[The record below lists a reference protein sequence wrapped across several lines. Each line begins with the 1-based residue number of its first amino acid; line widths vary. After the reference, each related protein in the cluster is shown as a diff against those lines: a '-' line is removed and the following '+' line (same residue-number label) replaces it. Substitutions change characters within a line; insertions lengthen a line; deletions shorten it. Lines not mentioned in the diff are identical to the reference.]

1 MKHLITRLLLVMM
14 CVCAI
19 PTAGNAFTLT
29 IAGNANF
36 MDSETAQSPTTPWNT
51 DFVTQTTSGNS
62 SDFYFWAPGE
72 FKLSQAGST
81 TDWDTFNNSVFQ
93 ITATNSEPN
102 WTNKSS
108 SNVGASPSNP
118 KFIHLHVEANK
129 DKVEIQDEPFAGHE
143 GVWST
148 TPFEE
153 GETIYYFPNEKF
165 KSSDAIFRAVFN
177 DGTTVLCQT
186 DEYDP
191 DYYKFTIPK
200 TGLTAVK
207 IERGPADQSNWWGNF
222 TAELK
227 SKDKGSNNCITME
240 SDNGDNWSSAPSS
253 WTNYVPLTEYPTYAY
268 YFCSRSTES
277 EEWQLQ
283 TLVPEYGKCSFTR
296 SDLSGKQ
303 FAIRMDVNEEQR
315 YWLIPATDID
325 FTTTKSYSLTSTAT
339 TNSCTFPSEAP
350 ESDYTFVIE
359 FNGKKPSRLRVNPTA
374 AAYNQTLFV
383 GIASSN
389 RHQIQYSN
397 GEYKPYK
404 FYVNE
409 EDLKNDGEFGFRFY
423 SEPNGGV
430 WMGNE
435 GKPNPDGDGS
445 DEKDLVGKEFGTDYE
460 LGADI
465 TTSGIKRYFL
475 KETGAYAINVTSYN
489 PETNTVVFSLSKL
502 ADDAIVAP
510 ELYIH
515 KTGDTGRSRITSSK
529 GKYEPFTIEN
539 VSAGTKFC
547 FYSAATDG
555 NRMGPVYTADLNV
568 DTEGTL
574 PYTTIGADRDFKLAE
589 AGTYIINVSEY
600 LADDNNV
607 TFTVTKEPGSSVPVP
622 NTLYLRNS
630 RNGDGALIPM
640 TRQDGA
646 GDNDR
651 NTCKF
656 FAEVDYNASEDFAFH
671 FIEREGTNWSDR
683 GIVCYPGG
691 TGNTSISANTPV
703 KINNVG
709 TLSDE
714 PNSAWT
720 YKSTEGGKITV
731 SVYFKKN
738 GYATVEVVGNS
749 DKNYYFIGD
758 MNNWFSNEF
767 DGDLGGKDKN
777 GETIARGINATR
789 WEADKDNWKLEYVGD
804 GWYRFDSF
812 PGNLL
817 SGHFQIVS
825 NGSWELK
832 DGNEIY
838 SHVIYINPEDVK
850 ANKMSDYRAF
860 KMNRITRED
869 ITKGREYRVRK
880 RSADVSGGSNL
891 GTQCNAVEGA
901 VFWFNPGNDTEAPRI
916 RITGTPK
923 DYFIFYNME
932 DAKVNPDMKS
942 ETEYWVRAAINS
954 GKPNTNNY
962 FLAGIEYG
970 DYTLPFYDINGNT
983 GAHMNVN
990 EGIDLAPYDL
1000 KNMTKRELNNLFFN
1014 NKDIV
1019 KSIMSEK
1026 RLPNGRDISVYD
1038 KVWIAKIP
1046 SGFENP
1052 AGTEYNMTFNKAM
1065 TEADRNATRTLTTRH
1080 YYFFPQE
1087 KGLHVHVN
1095 IDEITDY
1102 KDKVESAEVAY
1113 RLYKTDNQYNT
1124 IAILHGSDVTAEGH
1138 RDTKILHNVG
1148 SALPLT
1154 KDSEATNGIG
1164 WYECKKHSITWDAP
1178 ENIQGEWRVNWIGD
1192 EETGARREVAYDDNS
1207 AFVQFRLTITMKE
1220 EQQPA
1225 SRAAEGDGKTMV
1237 FYLPERV
1244 DVANDDNH
1252 YWFENSDLYAKLKA
1266 SDLPDGVLTG
1276 ISEIVEDTDNGPAV
1290 YYNLQGV
1297 RVDNPTAGNI
1307 YIKVTRK
1314 GSEKILF

>member
-1 MKHLITRLLLVMM
+1 MI
-14 CVCAI
+14 CACAI

-36 MDSETAQSPTTPWNT
+36 MDSETVQSSSFTLPGVSQSTNDTNT
-51 DFVTQTTSGNS
+51 SH
-62 SDFYFWAPGE
+62 DFYFWATGE

-81 TDWDTFNNSVFQ
+81 TNWDTFNNSVFQ

-102 WTNKSS
+102 WTNKSN
-108 SNVGASPSNP
+108 SNVGASSSNP
-118 KFIHLHVEANK
+118 KFIHLHVELNK
-129 DKVEIQDEPFAGHE
+129 NKVEIQDEPFEGHE

-177 DGTTVLCQT
+177 DGTPVLCQT

-200 TGLTAVK
+200 SGLTAVK
-207 IERGPADQSNWWGNF
+207 IERGKADQSNWWGNF

-240 SDNGDNWSSAPSS
+240 SDNDDNWTSAPSS
-253 WTNYVPLTEYPTYAY
+253 WTNYVPLTDYPTYAY

-277 EEWQLQ
+277 DEWQLQ
-283 TLVPEYGKCSFTR
+283 TLVPKYDKCSFTH

-303 FAIRMDVNEEQR
+303 FAIRMDVNGVQR
-315 YWLIPATDID
+315 YWLIPATAID
-325 FTTTKSYSLTSTAT
+325 STTTKSYSLTSTAT

-389 RHQIQYSN
+389 RHQIQYST

-404 FYVNE
+404 FYVNQ
-409 EDLKNDGEFGFRFY
+409 EDLDNDGKFGFRFY

-430 WMGNE
+430 WMGNNE
-435 GKPNPDGDGS
+435 FGK
-445 DEKDLVGKEFGTDYE
+445 VFGTDFNFDTE
-460 LGADI
+460 I

-475 KETGAYAINVTSYN
+475 KETGAYAINVKSYV
-489 PETNTVVFSLSKL
+489 PETNKVEFSLSKL
-502 ADDAIVAP
+502 EDGAIVAP
-510 ELYIH
+510 ELYI
-515 KTGDTGRSRITSSK
+515 KTGDNGRTRIVSSQ
-529 GKYEPFTIEN
+529 GKYNPFKIEN

-574 PYTTIGADRDFKLAE
+574 PYTTIGAERDFKLAE

-600 LADDNNV
+600 LANEGKV
-607 TFTVTKEPGSSVPVP
+607 TFTVTKEPGSSVHVP

-630 RNGDGALIPM
+630 KNGDGALIRM

-656 FAEVDYNASEDFAFH
+656 FAEVDYNANEDFAFH
-671 FIEREGTNWSDR
+671 FIEKEGTNWSDR

-691 TGNTSISANTPV
+691 TDNTPISANTPV
-703 KINNVG
+703 KINNVSSCDNDPG
-709 TLSDE
+709 
-714 PNSAWT
+714 SAWS
-720 YKSTEGGKITV
+720 YNSTESGKITV
-731 SVYFKKN
+731 MVYFKKN
-738 GYATVEVVGNS
+738 GTATVEVVGNS

-767 DGDLGGKDKN
+767 DGDLGGTDKN

-825 NGSWELK
+825 NGSWELTYDNK
-832 DGNEIY
+832 PNEIY

-932 DAKVNPDMKS
+932 DAKVNPDMKKS
-942 ETEYWVRAAINS
+942 PKNGTETIEYWVRAAINS

-1000 KNMTKRELNNLFFN
+1000 EHMTERELNNLFFSN
-1014 NKDIV
+1014 SDIV
-1019 KSIMSEK
+1019 NSILSEK
-1026 RLPNGRDISVYD
+1026 MLPNGRSIKNC

-1052 AGTEYNMTFNKAM
+1052 AGTKYNMTFNKAM

-1095 IDEITDY
+1095 IDEIRG
-1102 KDKVESAEVAY
+1102 DKIEDDVKVAY
-1113 RLYKTDNQYNT
+1113 RLYKTDNYYNT
-1124 IAILHGSDVTAEGH
+1124 IAIHHGSDEKRGRWTE
-1138 RDTKILHNVG
+1138 TLHEVG
-1148 SALPLT
+1148 SALPRT

-1164 WYECKKHSITWDAP
+1164 WYECTKHDKSEWEAPSTITDQKWY
-1178 ENIQGEWRVNWIGD
+1178 VSWIDD
-1192 EETGARREVAYDDNS
+1192 EGTGARREVAYDDNS
-1207 AFVQFRLTITMKE
+1207 AFVQFRLTIKMK
-1220 EQQPA
+1220 QPA
-1225 SRAAEGDGKTMV
+1225 SRAADGEGETQV
-1237 FYLPERV
+1237 YYLPERV
-1244 DVANDDNH
+1244 DVANDANH
-1252 YWFENSDLYAKLKA
+1252 YWFENNDLYVKLKA

-1276 ISEIVEDTDNGPAV
+1276 ISEIVDDTDNGPAV

>member
-29 IAGNANF
+29 IAGKANF

-62 SDFYFWAPGE
+62 SDFYFWATGE

-81 TDWDTFNNSVFQ
+81 TDWNTFNNSVFQ

-177 DGTTVLCQT
+177 DGTPVLCQT

-200 TGLTAVK
+200 SGLTAVK
-207 IERGPADQSNWWGNF
+207 IQRGPADQSNWWGNF

-253 WTNYVPLTEYPTYAY
+253 WTYYEPLTESSTYAY
-268 YFCSRSTES
+268 YFYSRSNES
-277 EEWQLQ
+277 EDWQSQ

-303 FAIRMDVNEEQR
+303 FAIKMDVNGVQR

-339 TNSCTFPSEAP
+339 TKSCTFPSEAP

-430 WMGNE
+430 WMGNNE
-435 GKPNPDGDGS
+435 FGK
-445 DEKDLVGKEFGTDYE
+445 VFGTDFNFDTE
-460 LGADI
+460 I

-489 PETNTVVFSLSKL
+489 PETNKVEFSLSKL
-502 ADDAIVAP
+502 EDGAIVAP
-510 ELYIH
+510 ELYIRI
-515 KTGDTGRSRITSSK
+515 GDNDRTRIESSE
-529 GKYEPFTIEN
+529 GKYKPFKIEN

-547 FYSAATDG
+547 FYSAATGG
-555 NRMGPVYTADLNV
+555 NSMGPVYTADLNV

-574 PYTTIGADRDFKLAE
+574 PYTTIGADRNFKLAE
-589 AGTYIINVSEY
+589 AGTYTINVSEY
-600 LADDNNV
+600 LAADNKV
-607 TFTVTKEPGSSVPVP
+607 TFTVTKEANPLFTVPT
-622 NTLYLRNS
+622 TLYLRNIKDL
-630 RNGDGALIPM
+630 NGTPIAM

-671 FIEREGTNWSDR
+671 FIEKEGTNWSDR

-709 TLSDE
+709 TLTDE

-720 YKSTEGGKITV
+720 YNSTEGGKITV

-767 DGDLGGKDKN
+767 DGNLGGKDKN
-777 GETIARGINATR
+777 GETIAKGINATR
-789 WEADKDNWKLEYVGD
+789 WNADKDNWKLEYVGD

-825 NGSWELK
+825 NGSWELTYDNK
-832 DGNEIY
+832 PNEIY

-891 GTQCNAVEGA
+891 GTQCNAVENA

-932 DAKVNPDMKS
+932 NAKVNPDMKS

-1000 KNMTKRELNNLFFN
+1000 KNMTERELNNLFFN
-1014 NKDIV
+1014 NEDIV

-1026 RLPNGRDISVYD
+1026 RLPNGRDISKYD

-1052 AGTEYNMTFNKAM
+1052 AGTKYNMTFNKAM
-1065 TEADRNATRTLTTRH
+1065 TETDREATRTLTTRH

-1095 IDEITDY
+1095 IDEITAY

-1113 RLYKTDNQYNT
+1113 RLYKADNYYNT
-1124 IAILHGSDVTAEGH
+1124 IAIHHGSDEELGRWTE
-1138 RDTKILHNVG
+1138 TLHEVG

-1164 WYECKKHSITWDAP
+1164 WYPCEEHDKSEWVDPSDTNTSITDD
-1178 ENIQGEWRVNWIGD
+1178 NWYVSWIND
-1192 EETGARREVAYDDNS
+1192 ARREVAYDDNS
-1207 AFVQFRLTITMKE
+1207 AFVQFRLTIKMK
-1220 EQQPA
+1220 QPA
-1225 SRAAEGDGKTMV
+1225 SRAADGEGETQV
-1237 FYLPERV
+1237 YYLPERV
-1244 DVANDDNH
+1244 DVANDANH

>member
-1 MKHLITRLLLVMM
+1 MKHLITRLLLVMI
-14 CVCAI
+14 CACAI

-36 MDSETAQSPTTPWNT
+36 MDSKTVLSPEDSWNPN
-51 DFVTQTTSGNS
+51 FVTESISGDTG
-62 SDFYFWAPGE
+62 DFYFWATGN
-72 FKLSQAGST
+72 FKLSQADPAP
-81 TDWDTFNNSVFQ
+81 TDWETFNTDKVFQ
-93 ITATNSEPN
+93 ITESTIN
-102 WTNKSS
+102 WDGRDV
-108 SNVGASPSNP
+108 SNLGTGC
-118 KFIHLHVEANK
+118 KFIHLHIGTGGSNYVN
-129 DKVEIQDEPFAGHE
+129 VQDEPFEGHE

-148 TPFEE
+148 TPFEK

-200 TGLTAVK
+200 SGLTAVK
-207 IERGPADQSNWWGNF
+207 IERGKADQSNWWGNF

-227 SKDKGSNNCITME
+227 SKDKGSKNCITMDP
-240 SDNGDNWSSAPSS
+240 DNGNNWSSAPSS

-389 RHQIQYSN
+389 RHQIQYN
-397 GEYKPYK
+397 EDTKTYEDYK
-404 FYVNE
+404 FYVNQ
-409 EDLKNDGEFGFRFY
+409 EDLDNDGEFGFRFY

-430 WMGNE
+430 WMGNNE
-435 GKPNPDGDGS
+435 FGK
-445 DEKDLVGKEFGTDYE
+445 VFGTDFNFDTE
-460 LGADI
+460 I

-475 KETGAYAINVTSYN
+475 KETGAYAINVKSYV
-489 PETNTVVFSLSKL
+489 PETNKVEFSLSKL
-502 ADDAIVAP
+502 EDGAIVAP
-510 ELYIH
+510 ELYIGGTWNNGLVNETE
-515 KTGDTGRSRITSSK
+515 KLQIPSSH
-529 GKYEPFTIEN
+529 GKYQPVKITVDDNCAFR
-539 VSAGTKFC
+539 
-547 FYSAATDG
+547 FYSEKTNG
-555 NRMGPVYTADLNV
+555 NWMGPVYTDGINV
-568 DTEGTL
+568 DAEGTL
-574 PYTTIGADRDFKLAE
+574 PYTTVGNGNTFKLAE
-589 AGTYIINVSEY
+589 AGTYTIKVSEY
-600 LADDNNV
+600 LADNNKV
-607 TFTVTKEPGSSVPVP
+607 TFTVAKEADPSFTVPT
-622 NTLYLRNS
+622 TLYLRNS
-630 RNGDGALIPM
+630 RNWDDTPIAM

-656 FAEVDYNASEDFAFH
+656 FAEVDYNANEDFQFN
-671 FIEREGTNWSDR
+671 FIEKNDSNWPDR
-683 GIVCYPGG
+683 GIVCYPS
-691 TGNTSISANTPV
+691 TNELSVSANTPAR
-703 KINNVG
+703 IDNVG
-709 TLSDE
+709 TCTDN
-714 PNSAWT
+714 PDKAWT

-767 DGDLGGKDKN
+767 DGNLGGKDKN

-825 NGSWELK
+825 GGSWEIANN
-832 DGNEIY
+832 DIF
-838 SHVIYINPEDVK
+838 SHVICVLEDDVK
-850 ANKMSDYRAF
+850 ANKLSDYRAF
-860 KMNRITRED
+860 KMNRITRDD
-869 ITKGREYRVRK
+869 IRNGREYRVRK
-880 RSADVSGGSNL
+880 RDESQTNGSNL
-891 GTQCNAVEGA
+891 GTQCNAVENA

-923 DYFIFYNME
+923 DYFFFYNME
-932 DAKVNPDMKS
+932 DAKANPDKKS

-1000 KNMTKRELNNLFFN
+1000 EHMTERELNNLFFSN
-1014 NKDIV
+1014 SDIV
-1019 KSIMSEK
+1019 NSILSEK
-1026 RLPNGRDISVYD
+1026 MLPNGRSIKNC

-1052 AGTEYNMTFNKAM
+1052 AGTKYNMTFNKAM
-1065 TEADRNATRTLTTRH
+1065 TEADRKATRTLTTRH
-1080 YYFFPQE
+1080 YYFFPQQA
-1087 KGLHVHVN
+1087 GLHVHVN
-1095 IDEITDY
+1095 IDEILAG
-1102 KDKVESAEVAY
+1102 DKVESAKVDY

-1124 IAILHGSDVTAEGH
+1124 IAIHHGSDDERGRWTE
-1138 RDTKILHNVG
+1138 TLHEVG

-1164 WYECKKHSITWDAP
+1164 WYECKEHSITWDAP
-1178 ENIQGEWRVNWIGD
+1178 SNIEGNWRVSWIGD
-1192 EETGARREVAYDDNS
+1192 ETTGARREVAYDDNS
-1207 AFVQFRLTITMKE
+1207 AFVQFRLTIKMK
-1220 EQQPA
+1220 QPV
-1225 SRAAEGDGKTMV
+1225 SRAAEGEGETQV
-1237 FYLPERV
+1237 YYLPERV
-1244 DVANDDNH
+1244 DVANDANH
-1252 YWFENSDLYAKLKA
+1252 YWFENNDLYVKLKA

-1276 ISEIVEDTDNGPAV
+1276 ISEIVDDTDNGPAV

>member
-1 MKHLITRLLLVMM
+1 MKHLITRLLLVMI
-14 CVCAI
+14 CACAI

-36 MDSETAQSPTTPWNT
+36 MDTKTAQSPTTPWNT

-62 SDFYFWAPGE
+62 SDFYFWATGE

-81 TDWDTFNNSVFQ
+81 TDWNTFNNSVFQ

-108 SNVGASPSNP
+108 SNVGASSSNP
-118 KFIHLHVEANK
+118 KFIHLHVELNK
-129 DKVEIQDEPFAGHE
+129 NKVEIQDEPFAGHE

-177 DGTTVLCQT
+177 GGTTVLCHNY
-186 DEYDP
+186 EFDP
-191 DYYKFTIPK
+191 DYYTFTVPK
-200 TGLTAVK
+200 EGLTAVK
-207 IERGPADQSNWWGNF
+207 IERGKADQSNWWGNF

-227 SKDKGSNNCITME
+227 SKDKGTNNCITMD
-240 SDNGDNWSSAPSS
+240 SDNRGNWSSAPSS
-253 WTNYVPLTEYPTYAY
+253 WTYYEPLTGPATYTY
-268 YFCSRSTES
+268 YFYSRSNES
-277 EEWQLQ
+277 EAWQPQ

-303 FAIRMDVNEEQR
+303 FAISMDVNGVQR
-315 YWLIPATDID
+315 YWLIPATAID

-350 ESDYTFVIE
+350 KSDYTFVIE

-389 RHQIQYSN
+389 RHQIQYN
-397 GEYKPYK
+397 ENTKTYEDYK
-404 FYVNE
+404 FYVNK
-409 EDLKNDGEFGFRFY
+409 EDLDNDGKFGFRFY

-430 WMGNE
+430 WMGNNE
-435 GKPNPDGDGS
+435 LGK
-445 DEKDLVGKEFGTDYE
+445 VFGTDINFDTE
-460 LGADI
+460 I

-475 KETGAYAINVTSYN
+475 KETGAYAINVKSYE

-502 ADDAIVAP
+502 ADDAFVTP

-515 KTGDTGRSRITSSK
+515 KTGDTGRTRIESSE
-529 GKYEPFTIEN
+529 GKYKPFKIEN
-539 VSAGTKFC
+539 VIAGTKFC

-574 PYTTIGADRDFKLAE
+574 PYTTIGADRNFKLAE

-600 LADDNNV
+600 LAADNKV
-607 TFTVTKEPGSSVPVP
+607 TFTVTKEADPSFTVPT
-622 NTLYLRNS
+622 TLYLRNS
-630 RNGDGALIPM
+630 RNGDGAPIAM

-656 FAEVDYNASEDFAFH
+656 FAEVDYNANEDFQFN
-671 FIEREGTNWSDR
+671 FIEKNESNWPDR
-683 GIVCYPGG
+683 GIVCYPS
-691 TGNTSISANTPV
+691 TNELSVSANTPAR
-703 KINNVG
+703 IDNVG
-709 TLSDE
+709 TCTDN
-714 PNSAWT
+714 PDKAWT

-825 NGSWELK
+825 KGSWELK

-860 KMNRITRED
+860 EMNRITRED

-1000 KNMTKRELNNLFFN
+1000 KNMTERELNNLFFN
-1014 NKDIV
+1014 NSDIV
-1019 KSIMSEK
+1019 NSILNEDK
-1026 RLPNGRDISVYD
+1026 LPNGRDISVYD

-1052 AGTEYNMTFNKAM
+1052 AGTKYNMTFNKAM
-1065 TEADRNATRTLTTRH
+1065 TDADRKATRTLTTRH
-1080 YYFFPQE
+1080 YYFFPQQA
-1087 KGLHVHVN
+1087 GLHVHVN
-1095 IDEITDY
+1095 IDEILAG
-1102 KDKVESAEVAY
+1102 DKVESAKVDY

-1138 RDTKILHNVG
+1138 RDTEILHKVG
-1148 SALPLT
+1148 SALPRS

-1164 WYECKKHSITWDAP
+1164 WYECTEHNSSEWDAP
-1178 ENIQGEWRVNWIGD
+1178 SNIKGNWYVSWINGEG
-1192 EETGARREVAYDDNS
+1192 RREVAYDDNS
-1207 AFVQFRLTITMKE
+1207 AFVQFRLTIKMK
-1220 EQQPA
+1220 QPA
-1225 SRAAEGDGKTMV
+1225 SRAADGEGETQV
-1237 FYLPERV
+1237 YYLPERV

-1276 ISEIVEDTDNGPAV
+1276 ISEIVDDTDNGPAV

>member
-1 MKHLITRLLLVMM
+1 MI
-14 CVCAI
+14 CACAI

-29 IAGNANF
+29 IAGKANF
-36 MDSETAQSPTTPWNT
+36 MDSETVQSPEDSWKTN
-51 DFVTQTTSGNS
+51 FVSQTISGDTG
-62 SDFYFWAPGE
+62 DFYFWATGN
-72 FKLSQAGST
+72 FKLSQANPAP
-81 TDWDTFNNSVFQ
+81 TDWNTFNTNDVFQ
-93 ITATNSEPN
+93 ITETRIN
-102 WTNKSS
+102 WDVHDV
-108 SNVGASPSNP
+108 SNLGTGC
-118 KFIHLHVEANK
+118 KFIHLHIGTGGSNYV
-129 DKVEIQDEPFAGHE
+129 KVQDEPFEGHE
-143 GVWST
+143 GAWST
-148 TPFEE
+148 TPFKE

-191 DYYKFTIPK
+191 DYYTFTVPK
-200 TGLTAVK
+200 EGLTAVK
-207 IERGPADQSNWWGNF
+207 IERGKADQSNWWGNF
-222 TAELK
+222 TVELK
-227 SKDKGSNNCITME
+227 SKDKGSNNCITMK
-240 SDNGDNWSSAPSS
+240 SDNGDNWESAPSS
-253 WTNYVPLTEYPTYAY
+253 WTYYEPLTEPATYTY
-268 YFCSRSTES
+268 YFCSRSNES
-277 EEWQLQ
+277 EAWQPQ

-303 FAIRMDVNEEQR
+303 FAIRVDVNDKQR
-315 YWLIPATDID
+315 YWFIPATDIE
-325 FTTTKSYSLTSTAT
+325 FTTTKSYSLTSAAT
-339 TNSCTFPSEAP
+339 NDSRTFPSDAP
-350 ESDYTFVIE
+350 ASEYTFVIE
-359 FNGKKPSRLRVNPTA
+359 FKDNKPSRLRVNPTA

-397 GEYKPYK
+397 GAYKPYQ
-404 FYVNE
+404 FYVNQ
-409 EDLKNDGEFGFRFY
+409 EDLDNDGKFGFRFY

-430 WMGNE
+430 WMGNNE
-435 GKPNPDGDGS
+435 FGKVFGS
-445 DEKDLVGKEFGTDYE
+445 DIKFDTE
-460 LGADI
+460 I

-475 KETGAYAINVTSYN
+475 KETGAYAINVKSYE
-489 PETNTVVFSLSKL
+489 PEKGKVVFTLTKL
-502 ADDAIVAP
+502 DTDVVLP
-510 ELYIH
+510 KLYIGGTWNNGLVNETE
-515 KTGDTGRSRITSSK
+515 KLQIPSSH
-529 GKYEPFTIEN
+529 GKYQPVTITVKDN
-539 VSAGTKFC
+539 CVFR
-547 FYSAATDG
+547 FYSEKTNG
-555 NRMGPVYTADLNV
+555 NWMGPVYTNGINV
-568 DTEGTL
+568 DAEGTL
-574 PYTTIGADRDFKLAE
+574 PYTTVGNGNTFKLAE
-589 AGTYIINVSEY
+589 AGTYTIKVSEY
-600 LADDNNV
+600 LADNNKV
-607 TFTVTKEPGSSVPVP
+607 TFTVTKEADPSFTVPT
-622 NTLYLRNS
+622 TLYLRNS
-630 RNGDGALIPM
+630 RNWDDTPIAM

-656 FAEVDYNASEDFAFH
+656 FAEVDYNANEDFQFN
-671 FIEREGTNWSDR
+671 FIEKNESNWPDR
-683 GIVCYPGG
+683 GIVCYPS
-691 TGNTSISANTPV
+691 TNELSVSANTPAR
-703 KINNVG
+703 IDNVG
-709 TLSDE
+709 TCTDN
-714 PNSAWT
+714 PDKAWT

-860 KMNRITRED
+860 EMNPITRED

-932 DAKVNPDMKS
+932 GAQVNPDKKP

-1000 KNMTKRELNNLFFN
+1000 KNMTERELNNLFFN
-1014 NKDIV
+1014 NSDIV
-1019 KSIMSEK
+1019 NSILNEDK
-1026 RLPNGRDISVYD
+1026 LPNGRDISVYD

-1052 AGTEYNMTFNKAM
+1052 AGTKYNMTFNKAM
-1065 TEADRNATRTLTTRH
+1065 TEADRKATRTLTTRH
-1080 YYFFPQE
+1080 YYFFPQQA
-1087 KGLHVHVN
+1087 GLHVHVN
-1095 IDEITDY
+1095 IDEILAG
-1102 KDKVESAEVAY
+1102 DKVESAKVAY

-1138 RDTKILHNVG
+1138 RKTEILHKVG
-1148 SALPLT
+1148 SALPRT
-1154 KDSEATNGIG
+1154 KDSEATNKIG
-1164 WYECKKHSITWDAP
+1164 WYECNKPWNAP
-1178 ENIQGEWRVNWIGD
+1178 DIEGNWLVNWIGD
-1192 EETGARREVAYDDNS
+1192 EATGARREVAYDDNS
-1207 AFVQFRLTITMKE
+1207 AFVQFRLTIKMK
-1220 EQQPA
+1220 QPA
-1225 SRAAEGDGKTMV
+1225 SRAADGEGETQV
-1237 FYLPERV
+1237 YYLPERV
-1244 DVANDDNH
+1244 DVANDANH

-1276 ISEIVEDTDNGPAV
+1276 ISEIVDDTDNGPAV

-1297 RVDNPTAGNI
+1297 RVDSPAAGNI

>member
-1 MKHLITRLLLVMM
+1 MI
-14 CVCAI
+14 CACAI

-36 MDSETAQSPTTPWNT
+36 MNSKTVQSSTFTLPG
-51 DFVTQTTSGNS
+51 VSQTTSGNS
-62 SDFYFWAPGE
+62 SDFYFWATGE

-81 TDWDTFNNSVFQ
+81 TDWDTFNDKNSVLQ
-93 ITATNSEPN
+93 IIETTPN
-102 WTNKSS
+102 WGTNAN
-108 SNVGASPSNP
+108 SNVGGSSSSP
-118 KFIHLHVEANK
+118 KFIHLHIELNNN
-129 DKVEIQDEPFAGHE
+129 KVEVQDEPFAGHE
-143 GVWST
+143 GVWASA
-148 TPFEE
+148 FEKS
-153 GETIYYFPNEKF
+153 ETIYYFPNENF

-177 DGTTVLCQT
+177 DETIVLCHKY
-186 DEYDP
+186 EFDP
-191 DYYKFTIPK
+191 DYYTFTVPK
-200 TGLTAVK
+200 EGLTAVK
-207 IERGPADQSNWWGNF
+207 IERGKADQSNWWGNF
-222 TAELK
+222 TVELK
-227 SKDKGSNNCITME
+227 SKDKGSNNCITMK
-240 SDNGDNWSSAPSS
+240 SDNGDNWKSAPSS
-253 WTNYVPLTEYPTYAY
+253 WTYYEPLTEPATYTY

-303 FAIRMDVNEEQR
+303 FAIKMDVNGVQR
-315 YWLIPATDID
+315 YWLIPATAID
-325 FTTTKSYSLTSTAT
+325 FTTTKSYSLTSTAA

-389 RHQIQYSN
+389 RHQIQYN
-397 GEYKPYK
+397 EDTKTYEDYK
-404 FYVNE
+404 FYVNQ
-409 EDLKNDGEFGFRFY
+409 EDLDNDGEFGFRFY

-430 WMGNE
+430 WMGNNE
-435 GKPNPDGDGS
+435 FGK
-445 DEKDLVGKEFGTDYE
+445 VFGTDPDSDFKFDTE
-460 LGADI
+460 I

-475 KETGAYAINVTSYN
+475 KETAAYAINVNSYN

-547 FYSAATDG
+547 FYSAETDG

-574 PYTTIGADRDFKLAE
+574 PYTTIGANRDFKLAE
-589 AGTYIINVSEY
+589 AGTYTIKVSEY
-600 LADDNNV
+600 LADNNKV
-607 TFTVTKEPGSSVPVP
+607 TFTVTKEADPSFTVPT
-622 NTLYLRNS
+622 TLYLRNS
-630 RNGDGALIPM
+630 GNLNSTPIAM

-651 NTCKF
+651 NACKF
-656 FAEVDYNASEDFAFH
+656 FAEVDYNANEDFQFN
-671 FIEREGTNWSDR
+671 FIEKNESNWPDR
-683 GIVCYPGG
+683 GIVCYPSA
-691 TGNTSISANTPV
+691 NELSVSANTPAR
-703 KINNVG
+703 IDNVG
-709 TLSDE
+709 TCTDN
-714 PNSAWT
+714 PDKAWS

-777 GETIARGINATR
+777 GETIAQGINATR
-789 WEADKDNWKLEYVGD
+789 WNADKDNWKLEYVGD

-817 SGHFQIVS
+817 SGHFQIVRY
-825 NGSWELK
+825 GSWELTYDNK
-832 DGNEIY
+832 PNEIY

-891 GTQCNAVEGA
+891 GTQCNAVENA

-932 DAKVNPDMKS
+932 DAKVNPDMKKS
-942 ETEYWVRAAINS
+942 PKNGTETIEYWVRAAINS

-1000 KNMTKRELNNLFFN
+1000 KSMTERELNNLFFS

-1019 KSIMSEK
+1019 NSILNEG
-1026 RLPNGRDISVYD
+1026 RLPNGRDIKVYD
-1038 KVWIAKIP
+1038 KVWIAKVP

-1052 AGTEYNMTFNKAM
+1052 AGTKYNMTFNKAM
-1065 TEADRNATRTLTTRH
+1065 TDADRKATRTLTTRH
-1080 YYFFPQE
+1080 YYFFPQQA
-1087 KGLHVHVN
+1087 GLHVHVN
-1095 IDEITDY
+1095 IDEILAG
-1102 KDKVESAEVAY
+1102 DKVESAEVAY

-1138 RDTKILHNVG
+1138 RDTKTLHTVG
-1148 SALPLT
+1148 SVLPLT

-1164 WYECKKHSITWDAP
+1164 WYECKEHSITWDAP
-1178 ENIQGEWRVNWIGD
+1178 SNIEGNWRVSWIGD
-1192 EETGARREVAYDDNS
+1192 ETTGARREVAYDDNS
-1207 AFVQFRLTITMKE
+1207 AFVQFRLTIKMK
-1220 EQQPA
+1220 QPV
-1225 SRAAEGDGKTMV
+1225 SRAAEGEGETQV
-1237 FYLPERV
+1237 YYLPERV
-1244 DVANDDNH
+1244 DVTNDANH

>member
-1 MKHLITRLLLVMM
+1 MM

-29 IAGNANF
+29 IAGKANF
-36 MDSETAQSPTTPWNT
+36 MDSETAQSPEDSWNEN
-51 DFVTQTTSGNS
+51 FVSQTISGDS
-62 SDFYFWAPGE
+62 GDFYFWATGD
-72 FKLSQAGST
+72 FKLSHADPAPT
-81 TDWDTFNNSVFQ
+81 NWDTFNYNVFQ
-93 ITATNSEPN
+93 IKGTSVDWDGKEV
-102 WTNKSS
+102 
-108 SNVGASPSNP
+108 SNLGTGR
-118 KFIHLHVEANK
+118 KFIHLHIELNN
-129 DKVEIQDEPFAGHE
+129 DKVEVQDEPFAGHE
-143 GVWST
+143 GVWASA
-148 TPFEE
+148 FKN
-153 GETIYYFPNEKF
+153 GETIYYFPNENF

-177 DGTTVLCQT
+177 DGTTELCHNH
-186 DEYDP
+186 EFDP

-200 TGLTAVK
+200 SGLTAVK

-240 SDNGDNWSSAPSS
+240 SDNGNNWSSAPSS
-253 WTNYVPLTEYPTYAY
+253 WTYYEPLTEPATYTY
-268 YFCSRSTES
+268 YFCSRSSDS

-283 TLVPEYGKCSFTR
+283 TLMPEYGKCSFIR

-303 FAIRMDVNEEQR
+303 FAIRVDVNGKQR
-315 YWLIPATDID
+315 YWFIPATDIE
-325 FTTTKSYSLTSTAT
+325 FTTTKSYSLTSAAT
-339 TNSCTFPSEAP
+339 NDSRTFPSEAP

-430 WMGNE
+430 WMGNNE
-435 GKPNPDGDGS
+435 FGK
-445 DEKDLVGKEFGTDYE
+445 VFGTDFDFDTE
-460 LGADI
+460 I

-475 KETGAYAINVTSYN
+475 KETGAYAINVKSYV
-489 PETNTVVFSLSKL
+489 PETNKVEFSLSKL
-502 ADDAIVAP
+502 GDDAIVAP
-510 ELYIH
+510 ELYIRI
-515 KTGDTGRSRITSSK
+515 GDNDRPRIESSQ
-529 GKYEPFTIEN
+529 GKYKPFKIEN

-600 LADDNNV
+600 LANEGKV

-630 RNGDGALIPM
+630 KNGDDALIAM

-656 FAEVDYNASEDFAFH
+656 FAEVDYNANEDFAFH
-671 FIEREGTNWSDR
+671 FIEKEGTNWSDR

-691 TGNTSISANTPV
+691 TDNTPISANTPV
-703 KINNVG
+703 KINNVSSCANDPG
-709 TLSDE
+709 
-714 PNSAWT
+714 SAWS
-720 YKSTEGGKITV
+720 YNSTESGKITV
-731 SVYFKKN
+731 MVYFKKN
-738 GYATVEVVGNS
+738 GTATVEVVGNS

-767 DGDLGGKDKN
+767 DGDLGGTDKN

-825 NGSWELK
+825 NGSWELTYDNK
-832 DGNEIY
+832 PNEIY

-932 DAKVNPDMKS
+932 DAKDKPDMKKS
-942 ETEYWVRAAINS
+942 PKNGTETIEYWVRAAIDS

-1000 KNMTKRELNNLFFN
+1000 KSMTERELNNLFFN

-1019 KSIMSEK
+1019 KSILNEG
-1026 RLPNGRDISVYD
+1026 RLPNGRDIKVYD

-1052 AGTEYNMTFNKAM
+1052 AGTKYNMTFNKAM

-1080 YYFFPQE
+1080 YYFFPQQA
-1087 KGLHVHVN
+1087 GLHVHVN
-1095 IDEITDY
+1095 IDEIRG
-1102 KDKVESAEVAY
+1102 DKIEDDVKVAY
-1113 RLYKTDNQYNT
+1113 RLYKTDNYYNT
-1124 IAILHGSDVTAEGH
+1124 IAIHHGSDEERGRWTE
-1138 RDTKILHNVG
+1138 TLHEVG

-1154 KDSEATNGIG
+1154 EESESKAIG
-1164 WYECKKHSITWDAP
+1164 WYPCEKHDKSEWVDPSDTDTNTSITEDNWY
-1178 ENIQGEWRVNWIGD
+1178 VSWIGD
-1192 EETGARREVAYDDNS
+1192 KETGARREVAYDDNS
-1207 AFVQFRLTITMKE
+1207 AFVQFRLTIKMK
-1220 EQQPA
+1220 QPV
-1225 SRAAEGDGKTMV
+1225 SRAADGEGETQV
-1237 FYLPERV
+1237 YYLPERV
-1244 DVANDDNH
+1244 DVANDANH
-1252 YWFENSDLYAKLKA
+1252 YWFENSDLYVKLKA

-1276 ISEIVEDTDNGPAV
+1276 ISEIVDDTDNGPAV

>member
-1 MKHLITRLLLVMM
+1 MKHLITRLLLVMI
-14 CVCAI
+14 CACAI

-29 IAGNANF
+29 IAGKANF
-36 MDSETAQSPTTPWNT
+36 MDSKTAQSSTFTLPG
-51 DFVTQTTSGNS
+51 VSQTIKRQQ
-62 SDFYFWAPGE
+62 SDFYFWAIGE

-81 TDWDTFNNSVFQ
+81 TDWETFNNSALQ
-93 ITATNSEPN
+93 ITATTLT
-102 WTNKSS
+102 WGKSDVN
-108 SNVGASPSNP
+108 SNVGGSSSSP
-118 KFIHLHVEANK
+118 KFIHLHIELNK
-129 DKVEIQDEPFAGHE
+129 DKVEVQDEPFEGHE
-143 GVWST
+143 GAWST
-148 TPFEE
+148 TPFEK

-200 TGLTAVK
+200 SGLTAVK

-227 SKDKGSNNCITME
+227 SKDKGSNNCITMDP
-240 SDNGDNWSSAPSS
+240 DNGNNWSSAPSS

-277 EEWQLQ
+277 EGWQLQ

-303 FAIRMDVNEEQR
+303 FAIRMDVNGVQR
-315 YWLIPATDID
+315 YWLIPATAID

-350 ESDYTFVIE
+350 KSDYTFVIE

-389 RHQIQYSN
+389 RHQIQYN
-397 GEYKPYK
+397 EDTKTYEDYK
-404 FYVNE
+404 FYVNK
-409 EDLKNDGEFGFRFY
+409 EDLDNDGKFGFRFY

-430 WMGNE
+430 WMGNNE
-435 GKPNPDGDGS
+435 FGK
-445 DEKDLVGKEFGTDYE
+445 VFGTDINFDTE
-460 LGADI
+460 I

-475 KETGAYAINVTSYN
+475 KETGAYAINVKSYV

-502 ADDAIVAP
+502 ADDAFVTP

-515 KTGDTGRSRITSSK
+515 KTGDTGRTRIESSE
-529 GKYEPFTIEN
+529 GKYKPFKIEN
-539 VSAGTKFC
+539 VIAGTKFC

-574 PYTTIGADRDFKLAE
+574 PYTTIGADRNFKLAE

-600 LADDNNV
+600 LADDNKV
-607 TFTVTKEPGSSVPVP
+607 TFTVTKEADPSFTVPT
-622 NTLYLRNS
+622 TLYLRNS
-630 RNGDGALIPM
+630 RNWDDTPIAM

-656 FAEVDYNASEDFAFH
+656 FAEVDYNANEDFQFN
-671 FIEREGTNWSDR
+671 FIEKNESNWPDR
-683 GIVCYPGG
+683 GIVCYPS
-691 TGNTSISANTPV
+691 TNELSVSANTPAR
-703 KINNVG
+703 IDNVG
-709 TLSDE
+709 TCTDN
-714 PNSAWT
+714 PDKAWT

-860 KMNRITRED
+860 EMNPITRED

-932 DAKVNPDMKS
+932 KAGEGVFDPDKKIS
-942 ETEYWVRAAINS
+942 LNEQGTDEYWVRAAINS

-1000 KNMTKRELNNLFFN
+1000 EHMTERELNNLFFN
-1014 NKDIV
+1014 NEDIV
-1019 KSIMSEK
+1019 NSILKEK
-1026 RLPNGRDISVYD
+1026 MLPNGRSIKGC

-1052 AGTEYNMTFNKAM
+1052 AGTKYNMTFNKAM

-1095 IDEITDY
+1095 IDEILAG
-1102 KDKVESAEVAY
+1102 DKVESAEVAY

-1138 RDTKILHNVG
+1138 RKTEILHRVG

-1164 WYECKKHSITWDAP
+1164 WYECEEHSITWDAP
-1178 ENIQGEWRVNWIGD
+1178 SNIEGNWRVSWIGD
-1192 EETGARREVAYDDNS
+1192 ETTGARREVAYDDNS
-1207 AFVQFRLTITMKE
+1207 AFVQFRLTIKMK
-1220 EQQPA
+1220 QPA
-1225 SRAAEGDGKTMV
+1225 SRAAEGEGETQV
-1237 FYLPERV
+1237 YYLPERV
-1244 DVANDDNH
+1244 DVANDANH
-1252 YWFENSDLYAKLKA
+1252 WFENSDLYAKLKA

-1276 ISEIVEDTDNGPAV
+1276 ISEIVDDTDNGPAV

-1297 RVDNPTAGNI
+1297 RVDNPAAGNI

>member
-1 MKHLITRLLLVMM
+1 MI
-14 CVCAI
+14 CACAI

-36 MDSETAQSPTTPWNT
+36 MDTKTAQSTEDSWNEK
-51 DFVTQTTSGNS
+51 FVSQTINGDTG
-62 SDFYFWAPGE
+62 DFYFWATGD
-72 FKLSQAGST
+72 FKLSQADPAPT
-81 TDWDTFNNSVFQ
+81 NWETFNTDKVFQ
-93 ITATNSEPN
+93 ITESSIN
-102 WTNKSS
+102 WNGRDV
-108 SNVGASPSNP
+108 SNLGTGR
-118 KFIHLHVEANK
+118 KFIHLHIGTGGTNYV
-129 DKVEIQDEPFAGHE
+129 KVQDEPFAGHE
-143 GVWST
+143 EAWST
-148 TPFEE
+148 PFKN
-153 GETIYYFPNEKF
+153 GETIYYFPNENF

-177 DGTTVLCQT
+177 DGTPVLCQT

-191 DYYKFTIPK
+191 DYYTFTVPK
-200 TGLTAVK
+200 EGLTAVK
-207 IERGPADQSNWWGNF
+207 IERGPADQSIWWGNF

-227 SKDKGSNNCITME
+227 SKDKGSNNCITMDP
-240 SDNGDNWSSAPSS
+240 DNGSNWSSAPSS
-253 WTNYVPLTEYPTYAY
+253 WTYYEALTEPATYTY
-268 YFCSRSTES
+268 YFYSRSTES

-389 RHQIQYSN
+389 RHQIQYN
-397 GEYKPYK
+397 EDTKTYEDYK
-404 FYVNE
+404 FYVNK
-409 EDLKNDGEFGFRFY
+409 EDLDNDGEFGFRFY

-430 WMGNE
+430 WMGNNE
-435 GKPNPDGDGS
+435 FGK
-445 DEKDLVGKEFGTDYE
+445 VFGTDFNFDTE
-460 LGADI
+460 I

-475 KETGAYAINVTSYN
+475 KETGAYAINVKSYV
-489 PETNTVVFSLSKL
+489 PETNKVEFSLSKL
-502 ADDAIVAP
+502 EDGAIVAP
-510 ELYIH
+510 ELYI
-515 KTGDTGRSRITSSK
+515 KTGDNGRTRIVSSQ
-529 GKYEPFTIEN
+529 GKYKPFKIEN

-600 LADDNNV
+600 LANEGKV
-607 TFTVTKEPGSSVPVP
+607 TFTVTKEPGSSVHVP

-640 TRQDGA
+640 TCQEGA

-656 FAEVDYNASEDFAFH
+656 FAEVDYNANEDFAFH
-671 FIEREGTNWSDR
+671 FIEKEGTNWSDR

-691 TGNTSISANTPV
+691 TDNTPISANTPV

-709 TLSDE
+709 PCDND
-714 PNSAWT
+714 PGSAWS
-720 YKSTEGGKITV
+720 YNSTESGKITV
-731 SVYFKKN
+731 MVYFKKN
-738 GYATVEVVGNS
+738 GTATVEVVGNS

-767 DGDLGGKDKN
+767 DGDLGGTDKN
-777 GETIARGINATR
+777 DETIARGINATR

-901 VFWFNPGNDTEAPRI
+901 VFWFNPGNDTEAQRI

-932 DAKVNPDMKS
+932 DAKVNPDMKKS
-942 ETEYWVRAAINS
+942 PKNGTETIEYWVRAAINS

-1000 KNMTKRELNNLFFN
+1000 KSMTERELNNLFFSN
-1014 NKDIV
+1014 EDIV

-1026 RLPNGRDISVYD
+1026 RLPNGRDISGYD

-1052 AGTEYNMTFNKAM
+1052 AGTKYNMTFNKAM
-1065 TEADRNATRTLTTRH
+1065 TDADRKATRTLTTRH
-1080 YYFFPQE
+1080 YYFFPQQA
-1087 KGLHVHVN
+1087 GLHVHVN
-1095 IDEITDY
+1095 IDEILAG
-1102 KDKVESAEVAY
+1102 DKVESAKVDY
-1113 RLYKTDNQYNT
+1113 RLYKADNQYNT

-1138 RDTKILHNVG
+1138 RKTEILHKVG
-1148 SALPLT
+1148 SALPRT
-1154 KDSEATNGIG
+1154 KDSEATNKIG
-1164 WYECKKHSITWDAP
+1164 WYECKEHSITWDAP
-1178 ENIQGEWRVNWIGD
+1178 SDIEGNWRVSWIGD
-1192 EETGARREVAYDDNS
+1192 ETTGARREVAYDDNS

-1297 RVDNPTAGNI
+1297 RVDSPAAGNI

>member
-1 MKHLITRLLLVMM
+1 MM

-36 MDSETAQSPTTPWNT
+36 MDSKTVQSPEDSWNT
-51 DFVTQTTSGNS
+51 NFVSQTISGNTG
-62 SDFYFWAPGE
+62 DFYFWATGN
-72 FKLSQAGST
+72 FKLSQADPAPT
-81 TDWDTFNNSVFQ
+81 NWETFNTDKVFQ
-93 ITATNSEPN
+93 ITESQIN
-102 WTNKSS
+102 WTIHDV
-108 SNVGASPSNP
+108 SNLGTGR
-118 KFIHLHVEANK
+118 KFIHLHIGTGGSNYV
-129 DKVEIQDEPFAGHE
+129 KVQDEPFEGHE
-143 GVWST
+143 GAWST

-191 DYYKFTIPK
+191 DYYKFTISK
-200 TGLTAVK
+200 SGLTAVK
-207 IERGPADQSNWWGNF
+207 IERGPADQSKWWGNF
-222 TAELK
+222 TVELK

-240 SDNGDNWSSAPSS
+240 SDNGNNWSSAPSS
-253 WTNYVPLTEYPTYAY
+253 WTYYEPLTEPATYTY
-268 YFCSRSTES
+268 YFCSRSSDS

-283 TLVPEYGKCSFTR
+283 TLMPEYGKCSFTH

-303 FAIRMDVNEEQR
+303 FAIRVDVNGEQR
-315 YWLIPATDID
+315 YWFIPATDIE
-325 FTTTKSYSLTSTAT
+325 FTTTKSYSLTSAAT
-339 TNSCTFPSEAP
+339 NDSRTFPSDAP
-350 ESDYTFVIE
+350 ASKYTFVIE
-359 FNGKKPSRLRVNPTA
+359 FKDNKPSRLRVNPPA
-374 AAYNQTLFV
+374 AAYNKTLFV

-397 GEYKPYK
+397 GAYTPYK
-404 FYVNE
+404 FYVNQ
-409 EDLKNDGEFGFRFY
+409 EDLDNDGEFGFRFY

-430 WMGNE
+430 WMGHN
-435 GKPNPDGDGS
+435 
-445 DEKDLVGKEFGTDYE
+445 EFGKVFGTEPGLDFDAE
-460 LGADI
+460 I

-475 KETGAYAINVTSYN
+475 KNTGAYAINVKSYE

-515 KTGDTGRSRITSSK
+515 KTGDTGRSRIESSE
-529 GKYEPFTIEN
+529 GKYKPFKIEN

-547 FYSAATDG
+547 FYSAATGG
-555 NRMGPVYTADLNV
+555 NSMGPVYTADLNV

-574 PYTTIGADRDFKLAE
+574 PYTTIGADRNFKLAE
-589 AGTYIINVSEY
+589 GGTYTINVSEY
-600 LADDNNV
+600 LAADNKV
-607 TFTVTKEPGSSVPVP
+607 TFTVTKEANPSFTVPT
-622 NTLYLRNS
+622 TLYLRNIKDL
-630 RNGDGALIPM
+630 NGTPIAM

-671 FIEREGTNWSDR
+671 FIEKEGTNWSDR

-709 TLSDE
+709 TLTDE

-767 DGDLGGKDKN
+767 DGKLGDTDKN
-777 GETIARGINATR
+777 GETIAQGINATR
-789 WEADKDNWKLEYVGD
+789 WNADKDNWKFEYMGD

-891 GTQCNAVEGA
+891 GTQCNAVENA
-901 VFWFNPGNDTEAPRI
+901 EFWFNPGNDTEAPRI
-916 RITGTPK
+916 RITGKPK

-932 DAKVNPDMKS
+932 KAKVNPNMKS

-1000 KNMTKRELNNLFFN
+1000 KNMTERELNNLFFN
-1014 NKDIV
+1014 NEDIV

-1052 AGTEYNMTFNKAM
+1052 AGTKYNMTFNKAM

-1164 WYECKKHSITWDAP
+1164 WYECTKHTKSEWDAP
-1178 ENIQGEWRVNWIGD
+1178 SNIEDNWYVSWINGEG
-1192 EETGARREVAYDDNS
+1192 RREVAYDDNS

-1276 ISEIVEDTDNGPAV
+1276 ISEIVDDTDNGPAV

-1297 RVDNPTAGNI
+1297 RVDNPAAGNI

>member
-1 MKHLITRLLLVMM
+1 MKHLITRLLLVMI
-14 CVCAI
+14 CACAI

-29 IAGNANF
+29 IAGKANF
-36 MDSETAQSPTTPWNT
+36 MDSETVQSPADSWNLN
-51 DFVTQTTSGNS
+51 FVSQTISGDTG
-62 SDFYFWAPGE
+62 DFYFWATGN
-72 FKLSQAGST
+72 FKLSQADPAPTS
-81 TDWDTFNNSVFQ
+81 WETFNTDKVFQ
-93 ITATNSEPN
+93 ITESSIN
-102 WTNKSS
+102 WNGRDV
-108 SNVGASPSNP
+108 SNLGTGR
-118 KFIHLHVEANK
+118 KFIHLHIGPNDSNYV
-129 DKVEIQDEPFAGHE
+129 KVQDEPFEGHE
-143 GVWST
+143 GAWST
-148 TPFEE
+148 TPFEV
-153 GETIYYFPNEKF
+153 GETIYYFPNENF

-177 DGTTVLCQT
+177 GGTTVLCHNY
-186 DEYDP
+186 EFDP
-191 DYYKFTIPK
+191 DYYTFTVPK
-200 TGLTAVK
+200 EGLTAVK
-207 IERGPADQSNWWGNF
+207 IERGKADQSNWWGNF
-222 TAELK
+222 TVELK
-227 SKDKGSNNCITME
+227 SKDKGTNNCITMDP
-240 SDNGDNWSSAPSS
+240 DNGNNWSSAPSS
-253 WTNYVPLTEYPTYAY
+253 WTYYEPLTGPATYTY
-268 YFCSRSTES
+268 YFYSRSNES
-277 EEWQLQ
+277 EAWQPQ

-303 FAIRMDVNEEQR
+303 FAIRVDVNDKQR
-315 YWLIPATDID
+315 YWFIPATDIE
-325 FTTTKSYSLTSTAT
+325 FTTTKSYSLTSAAT
-339 TNSCTFPSEAP
+339 NDSRTFPSDAP
-350 ESDYTFVIE
+350 ASEYTFVIE
-359 FNGKKPSRLRVNPTA
+359 FKDNKPSRLRVNPTA

-389 RHQIQYSN
+389 RHQIQYN
-397 GEYKPYK
+397 EDTKTYKDYK
-404 FYVNE
+404 FYVNK
-409 EDLKNDGEFGFRFY
+409 EDLDNDGKFGFRFY

-430 WMGNE
+430 WMGNNE
-435 GKPNPDGDGS
+435 IGK
-445 DEKDLVGKEFGTDYE
+445 VFGTDINFDTE
-460 LGADI
+460 I

-475 KETGAYAINVTSYN
+475 KETGAYAINVKSYE

-502 ADDAIVAP
+502 ADDAFVTP

-515 KTGDTGRSRITSSK
+515 KTGDTGRTRIESSE
-529 GKYEPFTIEN
+529 GKYKPFKIEN
-539 VSAGTKFC
+539 VIAGTKFC

-574 PYTTIGADRDFKLAE
+574 PYTTIGADRNFKLAE
-589 AGTYIINVSEY
+589 AGTYTINVSEY
-600 LADDNNV
+600 LADDNKV

-622 NTLYLRNS
+622 KTLYLRNS
-630 RNGDGALIPM
+630 RNWDGAPIAM

-651 NTCKF
+651 NKCKF
-656 FAEVDYNASEDFAFH
+656 FAEVDYNANEDFAFH
-671 FIEREGTNWSDR
+671 FIEKEGTNWSDR

-691 TGNTSISANTPV
+691 TDNTPISANTPV
-703 KINNVG
+703 KINNVSSCTNDPG
-709 TLSDE
+709 
-714 PNSAWT
+714 SAWS
-720 YKSTEGGKITV
+720 YNSTESGKITV
-731 SVYFKKN
+731 MVYFKKN
-738 GYATVEVVGNS
+738 GTATVEVVGNS

-767 DGDLGGKDKN
+767 DGDLGGTDKN

-825 NGSWELK
+825 NGSWELTYDNK
-832 DGNEIY
+832 PNEIY
-838 SHVIYINPEDVK
+838 SHVIYINTEDVK

-860 KMNRITRED
+860 EMNPITRED

-932 DAKVNPDMKS
+932 DAKDNPDMKS
-942 ETEYWVRAAINS
+942 KTEYWVRAAINS

-1000 KNMTKRELNNLFFN
+1000 EHMTERELNNLFFSN
-1014 NKDIV
+1014 SDIV
-1019 KSIMSEK
+1019 NSILSEK
-1026 RLPNGRDISVYD
+1026 MLPNGRSIKNC

-1052 AGTEYNMTFNKAM
+1052 AGTKYNMTFNKAM
-1065 TEADRNATRTLTTRH
+1065 TDADRKATRTLTTRH
-1080 YYFFPQE
+1080 YYFFPQQA
-1087 KGLHVHVN
+1087 GLHVHVN
-1095 IDEITDY
+1095 IDEILAG
-1102 KDKVESAEVAY
+1102 DKVESAKVAY

-1138 RDTKILHNVG
+1138 RKTEILHRVG

-1164 WYECKKHSITWDAP
+1164 WYECTKHNKSEWDAP
-1178 ENIQGEWRVNWIGD
+1178 SNIEDNWYVSWINGEG
-1192 EETGARREVAYDDNS
+1192 RREVAYDDNS
-1207 AFVQFRLTITMKE
+1207 AFVQFRLTIKMK
-1220 EQQPA
+1220 QPA
-1225 SRAAEGDGKTMV
+1225 SRAADGEGETQV
-1237 FYLPERV
+1237 YYLPERV
-1244 DVANDDNH
+1244 DVANDANH
-1252 YWFENSDLYAKLKA
+1252 YWFENNDLYVKLKA

-1276 ISEIVEDTDNGPAV
+1276 ISEIVDDTDNGPAV

>member
-1 MKHLITRLLLVMM
+1 MM

-36 MDSETAQSPTTPWNT
+36 MDTKTAQSTGSWNT
-51 DFVTQTTSGNS
+51 NFVTQSISENTG
-62 SDFYFWAPGE
+62 DFYFWATGE

-81 TDWDTFNNSVFQ
+81 TDWNTFNNSVFQ

-148 TPFEE
+148 TPFEN

-177 DGTTVLCQT
+177 DKTTVLCQT

-200 TGLTAVK
+200 SGLTAVK
-207 IERGPADQSNWWGNF
+207 IERGKADQSNWWGNF

-253 WTNYVPLTEYPTYAY
+253 WTYYEPLTESSTYAY
-268 YFCSRSTES
+268 YFCLRSYES
-277 EEWQLQ
+277 EDWQLQ
-283 TLVPEYGKCSFTR
+283 PLVPEYGKCSFTR
-296 SDLSGKQ
+296 SDLSDKQ
-303 FAIRMDVNEEQR
+303 FAIRMDVNEKQR
-315 YWLIPATDID
+315 YWLIPATAID

-389 RHQIQYSN
+389 RHQIQYN
-397 GEYKPYK
+397 EDTKTYEDYK
-404 FYVNE
+404 FYVNQ
-409 EDLKNDGEFGFRFY
+409 EDLDNDGKFGFRFY

-430 WMGNE
+430 WMGNNE
-435 GKPNPDGDGS
+435 FGK
-445 DEKDLVGKEFGTDYE
+445 VFGTDFNFDTE
-460 LGADI
+460 I

-475 KETGAYAINVTSYN
+475 KETGAYAINVKSYV
-489 PETNTVVFSLSKL
+489 PETNKVEFSLSKL
-502 ADDAIVAP
+502 EDGAIVAP
-510 ELYIH
+510 ELYIRI
-515 KTGDTGRSRITSSK
+515 GDNDRTRITSSK
-529 GKYEPFTIEN
+529 GKYEPFKIEN

-547 FYSAATDG
+547 FYSAETDG

-574 PYTTIGADRDFKLAE
+574 PYTTIGANRDFKLAE
-589 AGTYIINVSEY
+589 AGTYIMNVSEY
-600 LADDNNV
+600 LANEGKV

-622 NTLYLRNS
+622 ERTLFIRSNKGGWDS
-630 RNGDGALIPM
+630 TPIKM

-656 FAEVDYNASEDFAFH
+656 IAEVDYNANEDFAFH
-671 FIEREGTNWSDR
+671 FIENNESSWSDR
-683 GIVCYPGG
+683 GIVYYPGE
-691 TGNTSISANTPV
+691 TGNTPISANTPV
-703 KINNVG
+703 KINNVSSCDNDPG
-709 TLSDE
+709 
-714 PNSAWT
+714 SAWL
-720 YKSTEGGKITV
+720 YNSTESGKITV
-731 SVYFKKN
+731 MVYFKKN
-738 GYATVEVVGNS
+738 GTATVEVVGNS

-767 DGDLGGKDKN
+767 DGDLGGTDKN
-777 GETIARGINATR
+777 GETIAQGINATR
-789 WEADKDNWKLEYVGD
+789 WNADKDNWKLEYAGD

-901 VFWFNPGNDTEAPRI
+901 ELWFNPGNDTEAPRI

-932 DAKVNPDMKS
+932 NAKVNPDMKKS
-942 ETEYWVRAAINS
+942 PRNGTGTIEYWVRAAINS

-1000 KNMTKRELNNLFFN
+1000 KSMTERELNNLFFS

-1019 KSIMSEK
+1019 NSILTEG
-1026 RLPNGRDISVYD
+1026 RLPNGRDIKVYD

-1052 AGTEYNMTFNKAM
+1052 AGTKYNMTFNKAM
-1065 TEADRNATRTLTTRH
+1065 TDADRKATRTLTTRH
-1080 YYFFPQE
+1080 YYFFPQQA
-1087 KGLHVHVN
+1087 GLHVHVN
-1095 IDEITDY
+1095 IDEILAG
-1102 KDKVESAEVAY
+1102 DKVESAKVDY

-1138 RDTKILHNVG
+1138 RDTEILHKVG
-1148 SALPLT
+1148 SALPRT
-1154 KDSEATNGIG
+1154 MDSEATNKIG
-1164 WYECKKHSITWDAP
+1164 WYECKEHSITWDAP
-1178 ENIQGEWRVNWIGD
+1178 SDIEGNWRVSWIGD
-1192 EETGARREVAYDDNS
+1192 ETTGARREVAYDDNS

-1297 RVDNPTAGNI
+1297 RVDNPAAGNI

>member
-1 MKHLITRLLLVMM
+1 MKHLITRLLLVMI
-14 CVCAI
+14 CACAI

-29 IAGNANF
+29 IAGKANF
-36 MDSETAQSPTTPWNT
+36 MDSETVQSPEDSWKTN
-51 DFVTQTTSGNS
+51 FVSQTISGDTG
-62 SDFYFWAPGE
+62 DFYFWATGN
-72 FKLSQAGST
+72 FKLSQANPAP
-81 TDWDTFNNSVFQ
+81 TDWNTFNTNDVFQ
-93 ITATNSEPN
+93 ITETRIN
-102 WTNKSS
+102 WDVHDV
-108 SNVGASPSNP
+108 SNLGTGC
-118 KFIHLHVEANK
+118 KFIHLHIGPNDSNSV
-129 DKVEIQDEPFAGHE
+129 KVQDEPFAGHE
-143 GVWST
+143 GAWST
-148 TPFEE
+148 TPFVK

-177 DGTTVLCQT
+177 GGTTVLCHNY
-186 DEYDP
+186 EFDP
-191 DYYKFTIPK
+191 DYYTFTVPK
-200 TGLTAVK
+200 EGLTAVK
-207 IERGPADQSNWWGNF
+207 IERGKADQSNWWGNF

-227 SKDKGSNNCITME
+227 SKDKGTNNCITMD
-240 SDNGDNWSSAPSS
+240 SDNRGNWSSAPSS
-253 WTNYVPLTEYPTYAY
+253 WTYYEPLTGPATYTY
-268 YFCSRSTES
+268 YFYSRSTES

-303 FAIRMDVNEEQR
+303 FAIRVDVNDKQR
-315 YWLIPATDID
+315 YWFIPATDIE
-325 FTTTKSYSLTSTAT
+325 FTTTKSYSLTSAAT
-339 TNSCTFPSEAP
+339 NDSRTFPSDAP
-350 ESDYTFVIE
+350 ASEYTFVIE
-359 FNGKKPSRLRVNPTA
+359 FKDNKPSRLRVNPTA

-389 RHQIQYSN
+389 RHQIQYN
-397 GEYKPYK
+397 ENTKTYEDYK
-404 FYVNE
+404 FYVNK
-409 EDLKNDGEFGFRFY
+409 EDLDNDGKFGFRFY

-430 WMGNE
+430 WMGNNE
-435 GKPNPDGDGS
+435 LGK
-445 DEKDLVGKEFGTDYE
+445 VFGTDINFDTE
-460 LGADI
+460 I

-475 KETGAYAINVTSYN
+475 KETGAYAINVKSYE

-502 ADDAIVAP
+502 ADDAFVTP

-515 KTGDTGRSRITSSK
+515 KTGDTGRTRIESSE
-529 GKYEPFTIEN
+529 GKYKPFKIEN
-539 VSAGTKFC
+539 VIAGTKFC

-574 PYTTIGADRDFKLAE
+574 PYTTIGADRNFKLAE

-600 LADDNNV
+600 LAADNKV
-607 TFTVTKEPGSSVPVP
+607 TFTVTKEADPSFTVPT
-622 NTLYLRNS
+622 TLYLRNS
-630 RNGDGALIPM
+630 RNWDDTPIAM

-656 FAEVDYNASEDFAFH
+656 FAEVDYNANEDFQFN
-671 FIEREGTNWSDR
+671 FIEKNESNWPDR
-683 GIVCYPGG
+683 GIVCYPS
-691 TGNTSISANTPV
+691 TNELSVSANTPAR
-703 KINNVG
+703 IDNVG
-709 TLSDE
+709 TCTDN
-714 PNSAWT
+714 PDKAWT

-860 KMNRITRED
+860 EMNRITRED

-932 DAKVNPDMKS
+932 GAQVKPDKKS

-1000 KNMTKRELNNLFFN
+1000 KNMTERELNNLFFN
-1014 NKDIV
+1014 NSDIV
-1019 KSIMSEK
+1019 NSILNEDK
-1026 RLPNGRDISVYD
+1026 LPNGRDISVYD

-1052 AGTEYNMTFNKAM
+1052 AGTKYNMTFNKAM
-1065 TEADRNATRTLTTRH
+1065 TDADRKATRTLTTRH
-1080 YYFFPQE
+1080 YYFFPQQA
-1087 KGLHVHVN
+1087 GLHVHVN
-1095 IDEITDY
+1095 IDEILAG
-1102 KDKVESAEVAY
+1102 DKVESAEVAH

-1138 RDTKILHNVG
+1138 RKTEILHRVG

-1164 WYECKKHSITWDAP
+1164 WYECEEHSITWDAP
-1178 ENIQGEWRVNWIGD
+1178 SNIEGNWRVSWIGD
-1192 EETGARREVAYDDNS
+1192 ETTGARREVAYDDNS
-1207 AFVQFRLTITMKE
+1207 AFVQFRLTIKMK
-1220 EQQPA
+1220 QPA
-1225 SRAAEGDGKTMV
+1225 SRAAEGEGETQV
-1237 FYLPERV
+1237 YYLPERV
-1244 DVANDDNH
+1244 DVANDANH

-1276 ISEIVEDTDNGPAV
+1276 ISEIVDDTDNGPAV

>member
-1 MKHLITRLLLVMM
+1 MI
-14 CVCAI
+14 CACAI

-29 IAGNANF
+29 IAGKANF
-36 MDSETAQSPTTPWNT
+36 MDSETVQSPEDSWNT
-51 DFVTQTTSGNS
+51 NFVSQTISGDTG
-62 SDFYFWAPGE
+62 DFYFWATGN
-72 FKLSQAGST
+72 FKLSQADPAPTS
-81 TDWDTFNNSVFQ
+81 WETFNTDKVFQ
-93 ITATNSEPN
+93 ITESSIN
-102 WTNKSS
+102 WNGRDV
-108 SNVGASPSNP
+108 SNLGTGR
-118 KFIHLHVEANK
+118 KFIHLHIGPNDSNYV
-129 DKVEIQDEPFAGHE
+129 KVQDEPFEGHE

-153 GETIYYFPNEKF
+153 GETIYYFPNENF

-177 DGTTVLCQT
+177 DGTTVLCHNY
-186 DEYDP
+186 EFDP
-191 DYYKFTIPK
+191 DYYTFTVPK
-200 TGLTAVK
+200 EGLTAVK
-207 IERGPADQSNWWGNF
+207 IQRGKADQSNWWGNF

-227 SKDKGSNNCITME
+227 SKDKGSNNCITMDP
-240 SDNGDNWSSAPSS
+240 DNGNNWSSAPSS

-268 YFCSRSTES
+268 YFCSRSNES
-277 EEWQLQ
+277 EAWQPQ

-303 FAIRMDVNEEQR
+303 FAIRVDVNDKQR
-315 YWLIPATDID
+315 YWFIPATDIE
-325 FTTTKSYSLTSTAT
+325 FTTTKSYSLTSAAT
-339 TNSCTFPSEAP
+339 NDSRTFPSDAP
-350 ESDYTFVIE
+350 ASEYTFVIE
-359 FNGKKPSRLRVNPTA
+359 FKDNKPSRLRVNPTA

-397 GEYKPYK
+397 GAYKPYQ
-404 FYVNE
+404 FYVNQ
-409 EDLKNDGEFGFRFY
+409 EDLDNDGKFGFRFY

-430 WMGNE
+430 WMGNNE
-435 GKPNPDGDGS
+435 FGK
-445 DEKDLVGKEFGTDYE
+445 VFGTDFKFDTE
-460 LGADI
+460 I

-475 KETGAYAINVTSYN
+475 KETGAYAINVKSYV
-489 PETNTVVFSLSKL
+489 PEKGKVVFTLTKL
-502 ADDAIVAP
+502 DTDVVLP
-510 ELYIH
+510 KLYIGGTWNNGLVNETE
-515 KTGDTGRSRITSSK
+515 KLQIPSSH
-529 GKYEPFTIEN
+529 GKYQPVTITVEDN
-539 VSAGTKFC
+539 CAFR
-547 FYSAATDG
+547 FYSEKTNG
-555 NRMGPVYTADLNV
+555 NWMGPVYTNGINV
-568 DTEGTL
+568 DAEGTL
-574 PYTTIGADRDFKLAE
+574 PYTTVGNGNTFKLAE
-589 AGTYIINVSEY
+589 AGTYTIKVSEY
-600 LADDNNV
+600 LADNNKV
-607 TFTVTKEPGSSVPVP
+607 TFTVTKEADPSFTVPT
-622 NTLYLRNS
+622 TLYLRNS
-630 RNGDGALIPM
+630 RNWDDTPIAM

-656 FAEVDYNASEDFAFH
+656 FAEVDYNANEDFQFN
-671 FIEREGTNWSDR
+671 FIEKNESNWPDR
-683 GIVCYPGG
+683 GIVCYPS
-691 TGNTSISANTPV
+691 TNELSVSANTPAR
-703 KINNVG
+703 IDNVG
-709 TLSDE
+709 TCTDN
-714 PNSAWT
+714 PDKAWT

-860 KMNRITRED
+860 KMNPITRED

-891 GTQCNAVEGA
+891 GTQCNAVENA

-1000 KNMTKRELNNLFFN
+1000 KNMTERELNNLFFN
-1014 NKDIV
+1014 NSDIV
-1019 KSIMSEK
+1019 NSILNEDK
-1026 RLPNGRDISVYD
+1026 LPNGRDISVYD

-1052 AGTEYNMTFNKAM
+1052 AGTKYNMTFNKAM
-1065 TEADRNATRTLTTRH
+1065 TDADRKATRTLTTRH
-1080 YYFFPQE
+1080 YYFFPQQA
-1087 KGLHVHVN
+1087 GLHVHVN
-1095 IDEITDY
+1095 IDEILAG
-1102 KDKVESAEVAY
+1102 DKVESAKVAY

-1138 RDTKILHNVG
+1138 RKTEILHRVG

-1164 WYECKKHSITWDAP
+1164 WYECTEHNSSEWDAP
-1178 ENIQGEWRVNWIGD
+1178 SNIKGNCYVSWINGEG
-1192 EETGARREVAYDDNS
+1192 RREVAYDDNS

-1297 RVDNPTAGNI
+1297 RVDNPAAGNI

>member
-1 MKHLITRLLLVMM
+1 MKHLITRLLLVMI
-14 CVCAI
+14 CACAI

-36 MDSETAQSPTTPWNT
+36 MDTKTAQSTGSWNT
-51 DFVTQTTSGNS
+51 NFVTQSISENTG
-62 SDFYFWAPGE
+62 DFYFWATGN
-72 FKLSQAGST
+72 FKLSQANPAP
-81 TDWDTFNNSVFQ
+81 TDWNTFNTNDVFQ
-93 ITATNSEPN
+93 ITENTIN
-102 WTNKSS
+102 WDVHDV
-108 SNVGASPSNP
+108 SNLGTGC
-118 KFIHLHVEANK
+118 KFIHLHIGTGGSNYV
-129 DKVEIQDEPFAGHE
+129 KVQDEPFAGHE

-200 TGLTAVK
+200 SGLTAVK
-207 IERGPADQSNWWGNF
+207 IERGPADQSDWWGNF

-240 SDNGDNWSSAPSS
+240 SDNGSNWSSAPSS
-253 WTNYVPLTEYPTYAY
+253 WTYYEPLTEPATYTY
-268 YFCSRSTES
+268 YFCSRSSDS

-283 TLVPEYGKCSFTR
+283 TLMPEYGKCSFTR

-303 FAIRMDVNEEQR
+303 FAIRVDVNGEQR
-315 YWLIPATDID
+315 YWLIPATAID
-325 FTTTKSYSLTSTAT
+325 FTTTKSYSLTSTDI

-389 RHQIQYSN
+389 RHQIQYN
-397 GEYKPYK
+397 EDTKTYEDYK
-404 FYVNE
+404 FYVNQ
-409 EDLKNDGEFGFRFY
+409 EDLDNDGEFGFRFY

-430 WMGNE
+430 WMGNNE
-435 GKPNPDGDGS
+435 FGK
-445 DEKDLVGKEFGTDYE
+445 VFGTDPDSDFKFDTE
-460 LGADI
+460 I

-475 KETGAYAINVTSYN
+475 KDTGAYAINVKSYV
-489 PETNTVVFSLSKL
+489 PETNKVEFSLSKL
-502 ADDAIVAP
+502 EDGAIVAP
-510 ELYIH
+510 ELYI
-515 KTGDTGRSRITSSK
+515 KTGDNGRTRIVSSQ
-529 GKYEPFTIEN
+529 GKYKPFKIEN

-600 LADDNNV
+600 LANEGKV

-630 RNGDGALIPM
+630 RNGDGALIAM

-656 FAEVDYNASEDFAFH
+656 FAEVDYNANEDFAFH
-671 FIEREGTNWSDR
+671 FIEQEGTNWSDR

-691 TGNTSISANTPV
+691 TDNTSISANTPV

-709 TLSDE
+709 PCDND
-714 PNSAWT
+714 PGSAWS
-720 YKSTEGGKITV
+720 YNSTESGKITV
-731 SVYFKKN
+731 MVYFKKN
-738 GYATVEVVGNS
+738 GTATVEVVGNS

-767 DGDLGGKDKN
+767 DGDLGGTDKN

-932 DAKVNPDMKS
+932 DAKVNPDMKKS
-942 ETEYWVRAAINS
+942 PKNGTGTIEYWVRAAINS

-1000 KNMTKRELNNLFFN
+1000 KSMTERELNNLFFS

-1019 KSIMSEK
+1019 NSILNEG
-1026 RLPNGRDISVYD
+1026 RLPNGRDIRVYD
-1038 KVWIAKIP
+1038 KVWIAKVP

-1052 AGTEYNMTFNKAM
+1052 AGTKYNMTFNKAM
-1065 TEADRNATRTLTTRH
+1065 TDADRKATRTLTTRH
-1080 YYFFPQE
+1080 YYFFPQQ
-1087 KGLHVHVN
+1087 KDLHVHVD
-1095 IDEITDY
+1095 IDEILAG
-1102 KDKVESAEVAY
+1102 DKVESAEVAY

-1138 RDTKILHNVG
+1138 RDTEILHKVG
-1148 SALPLT
+1148 SALPRT
-1154 KDSEATNGIG
+1154 KDSEATNKIG
-1164 WYECKKHSITWDAP
+1164 WYECNKPWDAP
-1178 ENIQGEWRVNWIGD
+1178 DIEGNWLVNWIGD
-1192 EETGARREVAYDDNS
+1192 EVTGARREVAYDDNS
-1207 AFVQFRLTITMKE
+1207 AFVQFRLTIKMKE

-1225 SRAAEGDGKTMV
+1225 SRAAEGDGETMV

-1297 RVDNPTAGNI
+1297 RPA
-1307 YIKVTRK
+1307 
-1314 GSEKILF
+1314 SECIQQG

>member
-1 MKHLITRLLLVMM
+1 MI
-14 CVCAI
+14 CACAI

-29 IAGNANF
+29 IAGKANF
-36 MDSETAQSPTTPWNT
+36 MDSETVQSPEDSWNT
-51 DFVTQTTSGNS
+51 NFVSQTISGDTG
-62 SDFYFWAPGE
+62 DFYFWATGN
-72 FKLSQAGST
+72 FKLSQADPAPTS
-81 TDWDTFNNSVFQ
+81 WETFNTDKVFQ
-93 ITATNSEPN
+93 ITESLIN
-102 WTNKSS
+102 WNGRDV
-108 SNVGASPSNP
+108 SNLGTGR
-118 KFIHLHVEANK
+118 KFIHLHIGTGGSNYV
-129 DKVEIQDEPFAGHE
+129 KVQDEPFEGHE
-143 GVWST
+143 GAWST
-148 TPFEE
+148 TPFVK

-200 TGLTAVK
+200 SGLTAVK

-268 YFCSRSTES
+268 HFCSRSTES

-303 FAIRMDVNEEQR
+303 FAIRMDVNGVQR
-315 YWLIPATDID
+315 YWLIPATAID

-350 ESDYTFVIE
+350 KSDYTFVIE

-389 RHQIQYSN
+389 RHQIQYN
-397 GEYKPYK
+397 ENTKTYEDYK
-404 FYVNE
+404 FYVNK
-409 EDLKNDGEFGFRFY
+409 EDLDNDGKFGFRFY

-430 WMGNE
+430 WMGNNE
-435 GKPNPDGDGS
+435 FGK
-445 DEKDLVGKEFGTDYE
+445 VFGTDINFDTE
-460 LGADI
+460 I

-475 KETGAYAINVTSYN
+475 KETGAYAINVKSYV

-502 ADDAIVAP
+502 ADDAIVAH
-510 ELYIH
+510 ELYIGGTWNNGLVNETE
-515 KTGDTGRSRITSSK
+515 KLQIPSSH
-529 GKYEPFTIEN
+529 GKYQPVTITVEDN
-539 VSAGTKFC
+539 CAFR
-547 FYSAATDG
+547 FYSEKTNG
-555 NRMGPVYTADLNV
+555 NRMGPVYTNGINV
-568 DTEGTL
+568 DAEGTL
-574 PYTTIGADRDFKLAE
+574 PYTTVGNGNTFKLAE
-589 AGTYIINVSEY
+589 AGTYTIKVSEY
-600 LADDNNV
+600 LADNNKV
-607 TFTVTKEPGSSVPVP
+607 TFTVTKEADPSFTVPT
-622 NTLYLRNS
+622 TLYLRNS
-630 RNGDGALIPM
+630 RNWDDTPIAM

-656 FAEVDYNASEDFAFH
+656 FAEVDYNANEDFQFN
-671 FIEREGTNWSDR
+671 FIEKNESNWPDR
-683 GIVCYPGG
+683 GIVCYPS
-691 TGNTSISANTPV
+691 TNELSVSANTPAR
-703 KINNVG
+703 IDNVG
-709 TLSDE
+709 TCTDN
-714 PNSAWT
+714 PDKAWT

-860 KMNRITRED
+860 EMNRITRED

-891 GTQCNAVEGA
+891 GTQCNAVENA

-942 ETEYWVRAAINS
+942 KTEYWVRAAINS

-1000 KNMTKRELNNLFFN
+1000 EHMTERELNNLFFSN
-1014 NKDIV
+1014 SDIV
-1019 KSIMSEK
+1019 NSILSEK
-1026 RLPNGRDISVYD
+1026 MLPNGRSIKNC

-1052 AGTEYNMTFNKAM
+1052 AGTKYNMTFNKAM
-1065 TEADRNATRTLTTRH
+1065 TDADRKATRTLTTRH

-1095 IDEITDY
+1095 IDEILAG
-1102 KDKVESAEVAY
+1102 DKVESAKVDY

-1138 RDTKILHNVG
+1138 RKTEILHRVG

-1164 WYECKKHSITWDAP
+1164 CYECKEHSITWDAP
-1178 ENIQGEWRVNWIGD
+1178 SDIEGNWRVSWIGD
-1192 EETGARREVAYDDNS
+1192 ETTGARREVAYDDNS
-1207 AFVQFRLTITMKE
+1207 AFVQFRLTIKMK
-1220 EQQPA
+1220 QPA
-1225 SRAAEGDGKTMV
+1225 SRAADGEGETQV
-1237 FYLPERV
+1237 YYLPERV
-1244 DVANDDNH
+1244 DVANDANH
-1252 YWFENSDLYAKLKA
+1252 YWFENNDLYVKLKA

-1276 ISEIVEDTDNGPAV
+1276 ISEIVDDTDNGPAV

>member
-1 MKHLITRLLLVMM
+1 MM

-36 MDSETAQSPTTPWNT
+36 MDSETVQSSSFTLPGVSQSTSDTNT
-51 DFVTQTTSGNS
+51 SH
-62 SDFYFWAPGE
+62 DFYFWATGE

-81 TDWDTFNNSVFQ
+81 TNWDTFNNSVFQ

-102 WTNKSS
+102 WANKSN
-108 SNVGASPSNP
+108 SNVGASSSNP

-129 DKVEIQDEPFAGHE
+129 DKVEVQDEPFAGHE

-153 GETIYYFPNEKF
+153 DETIYYFPNEKF

-200 TGLTAVK
+200 SGLTAVK

-227 SKDKGSNNCITME
+227 SKDKGNNNCITME
-240 SDNGDNWSSAPSS
+240 SDNGNNWSSAPSS
-253 WTNYVPLTEYPTYAY
+253 WTYYEPLTEPATYTY
-268 YFCSRSTES
+268 YFCSRSSDS
-277 EEWQLQ
+277 EEWQLLAL
-283 TLVPEYGKCSFTR
+283 TPEYGKCSFTR

-303 FAIRMDVNEEQR
+303 FAIRVDVNGEQK
-315 YWLIPATDID
+315 YWFIPATDIE
-325 FTTTKSYSLTSTAT
+325 FTTTKSYSLTSAAT
-339 TNSCTFPSEAP
+339 NDSRTFPSDAP
-350 ESDYTFVIE
+350 ASEYTFVIE
-359 FNGKKPSRLRVNPTA
+359 FKNNKPSRLRVNPTA
-374 AAYNQTLFV
+374 AAYNKTLFV

-389 RHQIQYSN
+389 RLQIQYSN
-397 GEYKPYK
+397 GEYKPYP
-404 FYVNE
+404 FYVNQ
-409 EDLKNDGEFGFRFY
+409 EDLDNDGEFGFRFY

-430 WMGNE
+430 WMGNDE
-435 GKPNPDGDGS
+435 FGK
-445 DEKDLVGKEFGTDYE
+445 VFGTDFNF
-460 LGADI
+460 DTKI

-489 PETNTVVFSLSKL
+489 PETNKVEFSLSKL
-502 ADDAIVAP
+502 EDGAIVAP
-510 ELYIH
+510 ELFIH
-515 KTGDTGRSRITSSK
+515 KTGDNGRTRIESSE
-529 GKYEPFTIEN
+529 GKYKPFKIEN

-547 FYSAATDG
+547 FYSAATGG
-555 NRMGPVYTADLNV
+555 NSMGPVYTADLNV

-574 PYTTIGADRDFKLAE
+574 PYTTIGADRNFKLAE

-600 LADDNNV
+600 LADDNKV
-607 TFTVTKEPGSSVPVP
+607 TFTVTKEANPSFTVPT
-622 NTLYLRNS
+622 TLYLRNIKDL
-630 RNGDGALIPM
+630 NGTPIAM

-671 FIEREGTNWSDR
+671 FIEKEGTNWSDR

-709 TLSDE
+709 TLTDE

-720 YKSTEGGKITV
+720 YNSTEGGKITV

-767 DGDLGGKDKN
+767 DGNLGGKDKN
-777 GETIARGINATR
+777 GETIAKGINATR
-789 WEADKDNWKLEYVGD
+789 WNADKDNWKLEYVGD

-825 NGSWELK
+825 NGSWELTYDNK
-832 DGNEIY
+832 PNEIY

-891 GTQCNAVEGA
+891 GTQCNAVENA
-901 VFWFNPGNDTEAPRI
+901 EFWFNPGNDTEAPRI
-916 RITGTPK
+916 RITGKPK

-932 DAKVNPDMKS
+932 KAKVNPNMKS

-1000 KNMTKRELNNLFFN
+1000 KNMTERELNNLFFN
-1014 NKDIV
+1014 NEDIV

-1052 AGTEYNMTFNKAM
+1052 AGTKYNMTFNKAM
-1065 TEADRNATRTLTTRH
+1065 TDADRKATRTLTTRH
-1080 YYFFPQE
+1080 YYFFPQQA
-1087 KGLHVHVN
+1087 GLHVHVN
-1095 IDEITDY
+1095 IDEITAY
-1102 KDKVESAEVAY
+1102 KDKVESAKVDY

-1138 RDTKILHNVG
+1138 RKTEILHKVG
-1148 SALPLT
+1148 SALPRT
-1154 KDSEATNGIG
+1154 MDSEATNGIG
-1164 WYECKKHSITWDAP
+1164 WYECNKPWNAP
-1178 ENIQGEWRVNWIGD
+1178 DIEGNWLVNWIGD
-1192 EETGARREVAYDDNS
+1192 EATGARREVAYDDNS
-1207 AFVQFRLTITMKE
+1207 AFVQFRLTIKMK
-1220 EQQPA
+1220 QPA
-1225 SRAAEGDGKTMV
+1225 SRAADGEGETQV

-1252 YWFENSDLYAKLKA
+1252 YWFENSDLYVKLKA

>member
-1 MKHLITRLLLVMM
+1 MI
-14 CVCAI
+14 CACAI

-29 IAGNANF
+29 IAGKANF
-36 MDSETAQSPTTPWNT
+36 MDSETVQSPEDSWKTN
-51 DFVTQTTSGNS
+51 FVSQTISGDTG
-62 SDFYFWAPGE
+62 DFYFWATGN
-72 FKLSQAGST
+72 FKLSQANPAP
-81 TDWDTFNNSVFQ
+81 TDWNTFNTNDVFQ
-93 ITATNSEPN
+93 ITETRIN
-102 WTNKSS
+102 WDVHDV
-108 SNVGASPSNP
+108 SNLGTGR
-118 KFIHLHVEANK
+118 KFIHLHIGPNDSNYV
-129 DKVEIQDEPFAGHE
+129 KVQDEPFEGHE
-143 GVWST
+143 EVWST

-153 GETIYYFPNEKF
+153 GETIYYFPNENF

-177 DGTTVLCQT
+177 DGTTVLCHNY
-186 DEYDP
+186 EFDP
-191 DYYKFTIPK
+191 DYYTFTVPK
-200 TGLTAVK
+200 EGLTAVK
-207 IERGPADQSNWWGNF
+207 IQRGKADQSDWWDNF

-240 SDNGDNWSSAPSS
+240 SNNGNWESAPSS
-253 WTNYVPLTEYPTYAY
+253 WTYYEPLTKPATYTY
-268 YFCSRSTES
+268 YFYSRSNES
-277 EEWQLQ
+277 EAWQPQ

-303 FAIRMDVNEEQR
+303 FAIRVDVNDKQR
-315 YWLIPATDID
+315 YWFIPATDIE
-325 FTTTKSYSLTSTAT
+325 FTTTKSYSLTSAAT
-339 TNSCTFPSEAP
+339 NDSRTFPSDAP
-350 ESDYTFVIE
+350 ASEYTFVIE
-359 FNGKKPSRLRVNPTA
+359 FKDNKPSRLRVNPTA

-397 GEYKPYK
+397 GAYKPYQ
-404 FYVNE
+404 FYVNQ
-409 EDLKNDGEFGFRFY
+409 EDLDNDGEFGFRFY

-430 WMGNE
+430 WMGNNE
-435 GKPNPDGDGS
+435 FGKVFGS
-445 DEKDLVGKEFGTDYE
+445 DINFDTE
-460 LGADI
+460 I

-475 KETGAYAINVTSYN
+475 KETGAYAINVKSYD
-489 PETNTVVFSLSKL
+489 PEKNIVVFTLTKL
-502 ADDAIVAP
+502 DTDVVLR
-510 ELYIH
+510 ELYIGGTWNNGLVNETE
-515 KTGDTGRSRITSSK
+515 KVQIPSSH
-529 GKYEPFTIEN
+529 GKYQPVTITVEDN
-539 VSAGTKFC
+539 CAFR
-547 FYSAATDG
+547 FYSEKTNG
-555 NRMGPVYTADLNV
+555 NWMGPVYTDGINV
-568 DTEGTL
+568 DAEGTL
-574 PYTTIGADRDFKLAE
+574 PYTTVGNANKFKLAE
-589 AGTYIINVSEY
+589 AGTYTINVSEY
-600 LADDNNV
+600 LAADNKV
-607 TFTVTKEPGSSVPVP
+607 TFTVTKKANPSFTVPA
-622 NTLYLRNS
+622 TLYLRNIKDL
-630 RNGDGALIPM
+630 NGTPIAM

-671 FIEREGTNWSDR
+671 FIEREGTNWSER

-703 KINNVG
+703 KINNVSSCDNDPG
-709 TLSDE
+709 
-714 PNSAWT
+714 SAWS
-720 YKSTEGGKITV
+720 YNSTESGKITV
-731 SVYFKKN
+731 MVYFKKN
-738 GYATVEVVGNS
+738 GTATVEVVGNS

-932 DAKVNPDMKS
+932 GAQVNPDKKS

-1000 KNMTKRELNNLFFN
+1000 EHMTERELNNLFFSN
-1014 NKDIV
+1014 SDIV
-1019 KSIMSEK
+1019 NSILSEK
-1026 RLPNGRDISVYD
+1026 MLPNGRSIKNC

-1052 AGTEYNMTFNKAM
+1052 AGTKYNMTFNKAM

-1095 IDEITDY
+1095 IDEIRAG
-1102 KDKVESAEVAY
+1102 DKVESAKVAY

-1138 RDTKILHNVG
+1138 RKTEILHKVG

-1154 KDSEATNGIG
+1154 KDSEATNKIG
-1164 WYECKKHSITWDAP
+1164 WHECNKTWNAP
-1178 ENIQGEWRVNWIGD
+1178 DIEGNWLVNWIGD
-1192 EETGARREVAYDDNS
+1192 EATGARREVAYDDNS
-1207 AFVQFRLTITMKE
+1207 AFVQFRLTIKMK
-1220 EQQPA
+1220 QPA
-1225 SRAAEGDGKTMV
+1225 SRAAEGEGETQV
-1237 FYLPERV
+1237 YYLPERV
-1244 DVANDDNH
+1244 DVANDANH

-1276 ISEIVEDTDNGPAV
+1276 ISEIVDDTDNGPAV

>member
-1 MKHLITRLLLVMM
+1 MI
-14 CVCAI
+14 CACAI

-29 IAGNANF
+29 IAGKANF
-36 MDSETAQSPTTPWNT
+36 MDSETAQSPEDSWNEN
-51 DFVTQTTSGNS
+51 FVSQTISGDS
-62 SDFYFWAPGE
+62 GDFYFWATGE

-81 TDWDTFNNSVFQ
+81 TDWGTFNNSVFQ
-93 ITATNSEPN
+93 ITATNSEPD
-102 WTNKSS
+102 WTNKSN

-118 KFIHLHVEANK
+118 KFIHLHVEANN

-200 TGLTAVK
+200 SGLTAVK

-222 TAELK
+222 TVELK
-227 SKDKGSNNCITME
+227 SKDKGSNNCITMDP
-240 SDNGDNWSSAPSS
+240 DNDDNWLSAPSS

-277 EEWQLQ
+277 EAWQSQ
-283 TLVPEYGKCSFTR
+283 ILVPEYGKCSFTR

-303 FAIRMDVNEEQR
+303 FAIRMDVNGVQR
-315 YWLIPATDID
+315 YWLIPATAID
-325 FTTTKSYSLTSTAT
+325 FTTTKSYSLTSTDI

-389 RHQIQYSN
+389 RHQIQYN
-397 GEYKPYK
+397 EDTKTYEDYK
-404 FYVNE
+404 FYVNQ
-409 EDLKNDGEFGFRFY
+409 EDLDNDGEFGFRFY

-430 WMGNE
+430 WMGNNE
-435 GKPNPDGDGS
+435 FGK
-445 DEKDLVGKEFGTDYE
+445 VFGTDFDFDTE
-460 LGADI
+460 I

-475 KETGAYAINVTSYN
+475 KETGAYAINVKSYV
-489 PETNTVVFSLSKL
+489 PETNKVEFSLSKL
-502 ADDAIVAP
+502 EDGAIVAP
-510 ELYIH
+510 ELYI
-515 KTGDTGRSRITSSK
+515 KTGDKDRTRIVSSQ
-529 GKYEPFTIEN
+529 GKYKPFKIEN
-539 VSAGTKFC
+539 VSADTKFC

-574 PYTTIGADRDFKLAE
+574 PYTTIGANRDFKLAE

-600 LADDNNV
+600 LANEGKV

-630 RNGDGALIPM
+630 KNGDDTLIAM

-656 FAEVDYNASEDFAFH
+656 FAEVDYNANEDFAFH
-671 FIEREGTNWSDR
+671 FIEKEGTNGSDR

-691 TGNTSISANTPV
+691 TDNTSISANTPV

-709 TLSDE
+709 PCDND
-714 PNSAWT
+714 PGSAWS
-720 YKSTEGGKITV
+720 YNSTESGKITV
-731 SVYFKKN
+731 MVYFKKN
-738 GYATVEVVGNS
+738 GTATVEVVGNS

-767 DGDLGGKDKN
+767 DGDLGGEDKN
-777 GETIARGINATR
+777 GETIARGINSTR
-789 WEADKDNWKLEYVGD
+789 WNADKDNWKLEYVGD

-825 NGSWELK
+825 NGSWELTYDNK
-832 DGNEIY
+832 PNEIY

-932 DAKVNPDMKS
+932 DAKVNPDMKKS
-942 ETEYWVRAAINS
+942 PKNGTGTIEYWVRAAINS

-1000 KNMTKRELNNLFFN
+1000 KSMTERELNNLFFN
-1014 NKDIV
+1014 NEDIV

-1052 AGTEYNMTFNKAM
+1052 AGTKYNMTFNKAM
-1065 TEADRNATRTLTTRH
+1065 TEADRKATRTLTTRH
-1080 YYFFPQE
+1080 YYFFPQQ

-1095 IDEITDY
+1095 IDEILAG
-1102 KDKVESAEVAY
+1102 DKVESAEVAY

-1138 RDTKILHNVG
+1138 RDTEILHKVG
-1148 SALPLT
+1148 SALPRT

-1164 WYECKKHSITWDAP
+1164 WYECNKPWNAP
-1178 ENIQGEWRVNWIGD
+1178 DIEGNWLVNWIGD
-1192 EETGARREVAYDDNS
+1192 EATGARREVAYDDNS

-1297 RVDNPTAGNI
+1297 RVDNPAAGNI

>member
-1 MKHLITRLLLVMM
+1 MKHLITRLLLVMI
-14 CVCAI
+14 CACAI

-36 MDSETAQSPTTPWNT
+36 MDTKTAQSPTTPWNT
-51 DFVTQTTSGNS
+51 DFVTQTISGDTG
-62 SDFYFWAPGE
+62 DFYFWATGN
-72 FKLSQAGST
+72 FKLSQADPAPTS
-81 TDWDTFNNSVFQ
+81 WETFNTDKVFQ
-93 ITATNSEPN
+93 ITESSIN
-102 WTNKSS
+102 WNGRDV
-108 SNVGASPSNP
+108 SNLGTGS
-118 KFIHLHVEANK
+118 KFIHLHIGTGVSNYV
-129 DKVEIQDEPFAGHE
+129 KVQDEPFEGHE
-143 GVWST
+143 GAWST

-200 TGLTAVK
+200 SGLTAVK

-227 SKDKGSNNCITME
+227 SKDKGSNNCITMDP
-240 SDNGDNWSSAPSS
+240 DNGNNWSSAPSS
-253 WTNYVPLTEYPTYAY
+253 WTNYVPLTESSTYAY

-303 FAIRMDVNEEQR
+303 FAIRMDVNGVKR
-315 YWLIPATDID
+315 YWLIPATAID

-339 TNSCTFPSEAP
+339 TNSSAFPSEAP

-404 FYVNE
+404 FYVNK
-409 EDLKNDGEFGFRFY
+409 EDLDNDGKFGFRFY

-430 WMGNE
+430 WMGNNE
-435 GKPNPDGDGS
+435 FGK
-445 DEKDLVGKEFGTDYE
+445 VFGTDFNFDTE
-460 LGADI
+460 I

-475 KETGAYAINVTSYN
+475 KETGAYAINVKSYE

-515 KTGDTGRSRITSSK
+515 KTGDTGRTRIESSE

-547 FYSAATDG
+547 FYSAATGG
-555 NRMGPVYTADLNV
+555 NSMGPVYTADLNV

-574 PYTTIGADRDFKLAE
+574 PYTTIGANRKFNLAE
-589 AGTYIINVSEY
+589 AGTYTINVSEY
-600 LADDNNV
+600 LAADNKV
-607 TFTVTKEPGSSVPVP
+607 TFTVTKKANPSFTVPA
-622 NTLYLRNS
+622 TLYLRNIKDL
-630 RNGDGALIPM
+630 NGTPIAM

-738 GYATVEVVGNS
+738 GTATVEVVGNS

-777 GETIARGINATR
+777 GETIAQGINATR

-1000 KNMTKRELNNLFFN
+1000 EHMTERELNNLFFSN
-1014 NKDIV
+1014 SDIV
-1019 KSIMSEK
+1019 NSILSEK
-1026 RLPNGRDISVYD
+1026 MLPNGRSIKNC

-1052 AGTEYNMTFNKAM
+1052 AGTKYNMTFNKAM

-1080 YYFFPQE
+1080 YYFFPQQA
-1087 KGLHVHVN
+1087 GLHVHVN
-1095 IDEITDY
+1095 IDEILAG
-1102 KDKVESAEVAY
+1102 DKVESAEVAY

-1124 IAILHGSDVTAEGH
+1124 IAVLHGSDVDAEGH
-1138 RDTKILHNVG
+1138 RDTKILHKVG
-1148 SALPLT
+1148 SALQLT

-1164 WYECKKHSITWDAP
+1164 WYECNKPWNAP
-1178 ENIQGEWRVNWIGD
+1178 DIEGNWLVNWIGD

-1207 AFVQFRLTITMKE
+1207 AFVQFRLTIKMK
-1220 EQQPA
+1220 QPA
-1225 SRAAEGDGKTMV
+1225 SRAAEGEGETQV
-1237 FYLPERV
+1237 YYLPERV
-1244 DVANDDNH
+1244 DVANDANH

>member
-1 MKHLITRLLLVMM
+1 MI
-14 CVCAI
+14 CACAI

-36 MDSETAQSPTTPWNT
+36 MDSKTAQSTGSWNT
-51 DFVTQTTSGNS
+51 NFVTQSISENTG
-62 SDFYFWAPGE
+62 DFYFWATGN
-72 FKLSQAGST
+72 FKLSQANPAP
-81 TDWDTFNNSVFQ
+81 TDWNTFNTNDVFQ
-93 ITATNSEPN
+93 ITENTIN
-102 WTNKSS
+102 WDVHDE
-108 SNVGASPSNP
+108 SNLGTGC
-118 KFIHLHVEANK
+118 KFIHLHIGTGGSNYV
-129 DKVEIQDEPFAGHE
+129 KVQDEPFAGHE

-148 TPFEE
+148 TPFEK

-177 DGTTVLCQT
+177 DETTVLCQT

-200 TGLTAVK
+200 SGLTAVK
-207 IERGPADQSNWWGNF
+207 IERGPADQSNWWRNF

-240 SDNGDNWSSAPSS
+240 PDNGDNWSSAPSS
-253 WTNYVPLTEYPTYAY
+253 WTYYEPLTEPATYTY
-268 YFCSRSTES
+268 YFCSRSSDS

-283 TLVPEYGKCSFTR
+283 TLVPKYDKCSFTR

-303 FAIRMDVNEEQR
+303 FAIRMDVNGVQR
-315 YWLIPATDID
+315 YWFVPATDID

-389 RHQIQYSN
+389 RHQIQYN
-397 GEYKPYK
+397 EDTKTYEDYK
-404 FYVNE
+404 FYVNQ
-409 EDLKNDGEFGFRFY
+409 EDLDNDGGFGFRFY

-430 WMGNE
+430 WMGNNE
-435 GKPNPDGDGS
+435 FGK
-445 DEKDLVGKEFGTDYE
+445 VFGTDLNFDTE
-460 LGADI
+460 I

-475 KETGAYAINVTSYN
+475 KETGAYAINVKSYV
-489 PETNTVVFSLSKL
+489 PETNKVEFSLSKL
-502 ADDAIVAP
+502 EDGAIVAP
-510 ELYIH
+510 ELYIRI
-515 KTGDTGRSRITSSK
+515 GDNDRTRIESSQ
-529 GKYEPFTIEN
+529 GKYKPFEIAN
-539 VSAGTKFC
+539 VSADTKFC

-574 PYTTIGADRDFKLAE
+574 PYTTIGAERDFKLAE

-600 LADDNNV
+600 LANEGKV

-630 RNGDGALIPM
+630 KNGDEALIAM

-656 FAEVDYNASEDFAFH
+656 FAEVDYNANEDFAFH
-671 FIEREGTNWSDR
+671 FIEQEGTNWSDR

-691 TGNTSISANTPV
+691 TDNTSISANTPV

-709 TLSDE
+709 PCDND
-714 PNSAWT
+714 PGSAWS
-720 YKSTEGGKITV
+720 YNSTESGKITV
-731 SVYFKKN
+731 MVYFKKN
-738 GYATVEVVGNS
+738 GTATVEVVGNS

-767 DGDLGGKDKN
+767 DGDLGGTDKN

-932 DAKVNPDMKS
+932 DAKVNPDMKKS
-942 ETEYWVRAAINS
+942 PKNGTETIEYWVRAAINS

-1000 KNMTKRELNNLFFN
+1000 KSMTERELNNLFFS

-1026 RLPNGRDISVYD
+1026 RLPNGRDISKYD

-1052 AGTEYNMTFNKAM
+1052 AGTKYNMTFNKAM
-1065 TEADRNATRTLTTRH
+1065 TETDREATRTLTTRH

-1095 IDEITDY
+1095 IDEIRAG
-1102 KDKVESAEVAY
+1102 DKVESAEVAY
-1113 RLYKTDNQYNT
+1113 RLYKTDNYYNT
-1124 IAILHGSDVTAEGH
+1124 IAVLHGSDVTAEGH
-1138 RDTKILHNVG
+1138 RKTEILHRVG
-1148 SALPLT
+1148 SALPRT
-1154 KDSEATNGIG
+1154 KDSEATNKIG
-1164 WYECKKHSITWDAP
+1164 WYECNKPWNAP
-1178 ENIQGEWRVNWIGD
+1178 DIEGNWLVNWIGD
-1192 EETGARREVAYDDNS
+1192 EATGARREVAYDDNS
-1207 AFVQFRLTITMKE
+1207 AFVQFRLTIKMKD

-1225 SRAAEGDGKTMV
+1225 SRAAEGDGETMV

-1252 YWFENSDLYAKLKA
+1252 YWFENSDLYVKLKA

-1297 RVDNPTAGNI
+1297 RVDNPAAGNI

>member
-1 MKHLITRLLLVMM
+1 MKHLITRLLLVMI
-14 CVCAI
+14 CACAI

-36 MDSETAQSPTTPWNT
+36 MDSKTVQNPEDPWNEN
-51 DFVTQTTSGNS
+51 FVTKSISGDTG
-62 SDFYFWAPGE
+62 DFYFWATGN
-72 FKLSQAGST
+72 FKLSQADPAPT
-81 TDWDTFNNSVFQ
+81 NWETFNTDKVFQ
-93 ITATNSEPN
+93 ITERSIN
-102 WTNKSS
+102 WDVHDV
-108 SNVGASPSNP
+108 SNLGTGR
-118 KFIHLHVEANK
+118 KFIHLHIGTGGTNYV
-129 DKVEIQDEPFAGHE
+129 KVQDEPFAGHE
-143 GVWST
+143 EAWST
-148 TPFEE
+148 PFKN
-153 GETIYYFPNEKF
+153 GETIYYFPNENF

-177 DGTTVLCQT
+177 DGTTVLCHN
-186 DEYDP
+186 DEFDP
-191 DYYKFTIPK
+191 DYYTFTVPK
-200 TGLTAVK
+200 EGLTGVK
-207 IERGPADQSNWWGNF
+207 IERGKADQNDWWGNF

-240 SDNGDNWSSAPSS
+240 SDNGSNWASAPSS
-253 WTNYVPLTEYPTYAY
+253 WTYYEPLTEHATYTY
-268 YFCSRSTES
+268 YFCSRSSDS

-283 TLVPEYGKCSFTR
+283 TLMPEYGKCSFTR

-303 FAIRMDVNEEQR
+303 FAIRVDVNGKQR
-315 YWLIPATDID
+315 YWFIPATDID

-389 RHQIQYSN
+389 RHQIQYN
-397 GEYKPYK
+397 EDTKTYEDYK
-404 FYVNE
+404 FYVNK
-409 EDLKNDGEFGFRFY
+409 EDLDNDGEFGFRFY

-430 WMGNE
+430 WMGNNE
-435 GKPNPDGDGS
+435 FGK
-445 DEKDLVGKEFGTDYE
+445 VFGTDFNFDTE
-460 LGADI
+460 I

-475 KETGAYAINVTSYN
+475 KETGAYAINVKSYV
-489 PETNTVVFSLSKL
+489 PETNKVEFSLSKL
-502 ADDAIVAP
+502 EDGAIVAP
-510 ELYIH
+510 ELYIRI
-515 KTGDTGRSRITSSK
+515 GDNDRTRIESSQ
-529 GKYEPFTIEN
+529 GKYKPFEIEN

-600 LADDNNV
+600 LANEGKV
-607 TFTVTKEPGSSVPVP
+607 TFTVTKKPGSSVPVP

-630 RNGDGALIPM
+630 KNGDDALIPM
-640 TRQDGA
+640 TCQEGA

-651 NTCKF
+651 NACKF
-656 FAEVDYNASEDFAFH
+656 FAEVDYNANDDFQFN
-671 FIEREGTNWSDR
+671 FIENNGSSWSDR
-683 GIVCYPGG
+683 GIVYYPGG

-709 TLSDE
+709 PCDND
-714 PNSAWT
+714 PGSAWS
-720 YKSTEGGKITV
+720 YNSTESGKITV
-731 SVYFKKN
+731 MVYFKKN
-738 GYATVEVVGNS
+738 GTATVEVVGNS

-767 DGDLGGKDKN
+767 DGDLGGTDKN

-932 DAKVNPDMKS
+932 DAKVNPDMKKS
-942 ETEYWVRAAINS
+942 PKNGTETIEYWVRAAINS

-1000 KNMTKRELNNLFFN
+1000 KSMTERELNNLFFSN
-1014 NKDIV
+1014 TDIV
-1019 KSIMSEK
+1019 NSILNEG
-1026 RLPNGRDISVYD
+1026 RLPNGRDIKVYD
-1038 KVWIAKIP
+1038 KVWIAKVP

-1052 AGTEYNMTFNKAM
+1052 AGTKYNMTFNKAM
-1065 TEADRNATRTLTTRH
+1065 TDADRKATRTLTTRH
-1080 YYFFPQE
+1080 YYFFPQQA
-1087 KGLHVHVN
+1087 GLHVHVN
-1095 IDEITDY
+1095 IDEILAG
-1102 KDKVESAEVAY
+1102 DKVESAEVAY

-1138 RDTKILHNVG
+1138 RDTEILHKVG
-1148 SALPLT
+1148 SALPRT
-1154 KDSEATNGIG
+1154 KDSEATNKIG
-1164 WYECKKHSITWDAP
+1164 WYECNKPWNAP
-1178 ENIQGEWRVNWIGD
+1178 DIEGNWLVNWIGD
-1192 EETGARREVAYDDNS
+1192 EATGARREVAYDDNS

-1225 SRAAEGDGKTMV
+1225 SRAAEGDGETMV

-1297 RVDNPTAGNI
+1297 RVDNPAAGNI

>member
-1 MKHLITRLLLVMM
+1 MI
-14 CVCAI
+14 CACAI

-29 IAGNANF
+29 IAGKANF
-36 MDSETAQSPTTPWNT
+36 MDSETVQSPADSWSPN
-51 DFVTQTTSGNS
+51 FVSQTISGDTG
-62 SDFYFWAPGE
+62 DFYFWAIGN
-72 FKLSQAGST
+72 FKLSQANPAP
-81 TDWDTFNNSVFQ
+81 TDWNTFNTDKVFQ
-93 ITATNSEPN
+93 ITESSIN
-102 WTNKSS
+102 WNGRDV
-108 SNVGASPSNP
+108 SNLGTGR
-118 KFIHLHVEANK
+118 KFIHLHIGPNDSNYV
-129 DKVEIQDEPFAGHE
+129 KVQDEPFEGHE
-143 GVWST
+143 GAWST
-148 TPFEE
+148 TPFEV

-200 TGLTAVK
+200 SGLTAVK

-227 SKDKGSNNCITME
+227 SKDKGSNNCITMDP
-240 SDNGDNWSSAPSS
+240 DNGNNWSSAPSS

-303 FAIRMDVNEEQR
+303 FAIRMDVNGVQR
-315 YWLIPATDID
+315 YWLIPATAID

-389 RHQIQYSN
+389 RHQIQYN
-397 GEYKPYK
+397 EDTKTYKDYK
-404 FYVNE
+404 FYVNK
-409 EDLKNDGEFGFRFY
+409 EDLDNDGKFGFRFY

-430 WMGNE
+430 WMGNNE
-435 GKPNPDGDGS
+435 FGKVFGS
-445 DEKDLVGKEFGTDYE
+445 DINFDTE
-460 LGADI
+460 I

-475 KETGAYAINVTSYN
+475 KETGAYAINVKSYE
-489 PETNTVVFSLSKL
+489 PEKGKVVFTLTKL
-502 ADDAIVAP
+502 DTDVVLP
-510 ELYIH
+510 KLYIGGTWNNGLVNETE
-515 KTGDTGRSRITSSK
+515 KLQIPSSH
-529 GKYEPFTIEN
+529 GKYQPVTITVEDN
-539 VSAGTKFC
+539 CAFR
-547 FYSAATDG
+547 FYSEKTNG
-555 NRMGPVYTADLNV
+555 NWMGPVYTNGINV
-568 DTEGTL
+568 DAEGTL
-574 PYTTIGADRDFKLAE
+574 PYTTVGNGNTFKLAE
-589 AGTYIINVSEY
+589 AGTYTIKVSEY
-600 LADDNNV
+600 LADNNKV
-607 TFTVTKEPGSSVPVP
+607 TFTVTKEADPSFTVPT
-622 NTLYLRNS
+622 TLYLRNS
-630 RNGDGALIPM
+630 RNWDDTPIAM

-656 FAEVDYNASEDFAFH
+656 FAEVDYNANADFQFN
-671 FIEREGTNWSDR
+671 FIEKNESNWPDR
-683 GIVCYPGG
+683 GIVCYPS
-691 TGNTSISANTPV
+691 TNELSVSANTPAR
-703 KINNVG
+703 IDNVG
-709 TLSDE
+709 TCTDN
-714 PNSAWT
+714 PDKAWT

-789 WEADKDNWKLEYVGD
+789 WNADKDNWKLEYVGD

-860 KMNRITRED
+860 EMNPITRED

-932 DAKVNPDMKS
+932 DAKVKPDMKS

-1000 KNMTKRELNNLFFN
+1000 KNMTERELNNLFFN
-1014 NKDIV
+1014 NSDIV
-1019 KSIMSEK
+1019 NSILNEDK
-1026 RLPNGRDISVYD
+1026 LPNGRDISVYD

-1052 AGTEYNMTFNKAM
+1052 AGTKYNMTFNKAM
-1065 TEADRNATRTLTTRH
+1065 TDADRKATRTLTTRH
-1080 YYFFPQE
+1080 YYFFPQQA
-1087 KGLHVHVN
+1087 GLHVHVN
-1095 IDEITDY
+1095 IDEILAG
-1102 KDKVESAEVAY
+1102 DKVESAEVAY

-1138 RDTKILHNVG
+1138 RKTEILHRVG

-1164 WYECKKHSITWDAP
+1164 WYECEEHSITWDAP
-1178 ENIQGEWRVNWIGD
+1178 SNIEGNWRVSWIGD
-1192 EETGARREVAYDDNS
+1192 ETTGARREVAYDDNS
-1207 AFVQFRLTITMKE
+1207 AFVQFRLTIKMK
-1220 EQQPA
+1220 QPA
-1225 SRAAEGDGKTMV
+1225 SRAAEGEGETQV
-1237 FYLPERV
+1237 YYLPERV
-1244 DVANDDNH
+1244 DVANDANH

-1276 ISEIVEDTDNGPAV
+1276 ISEIVDDTDNGPAV

>member
-1 MKHLITRLLLVMM
+1 MKHLITRLLLVMI
-14 CVCAI
+14 CACAI

-29 IAGNANF
+29 IAGKANF
-36 MDSETAQSPTTPWNT
+36 MDSETVQSPEDSWSPN
-51 DFVTQTTSGNS
+51 FVSQTISGDTG
-62 SDFYFWAPGE
+62 DFYFWATGN
-72 FKLSQAGST
+72 FKLSQADPAPTS
-81 TDWDTFNNSVFQ
+81 WETFNTDKVFQ
-93 ITATNSEPN
+93 ITESKIYWNGRDV
-102 WTNKSS
+102 
-108 SNVGASPSNP
+108 SNLGTGR
-118 KFIHLHVEANK
+118 KFIHLHIGPNDSNYV
-129 DKVEIQDEPFAGHE
+129 KVQDEPFEGHE
-143 GVWST
+143 GAWST
-148 TPFEE
+148 TPFKE

-200 TGLTAVK
+200 SGLTAVK

-227 SKDKGSNNCITME
+227 SKDKGSNNCITMDP
-240 SDNGDNWSSAPSS
+240 DNGNNWSSAPSS

-303 FAIRMDVNEEQR
+303 FAIRMDVNGVQR
-315 YWLIPATDID
+315 YWLIPATAID

-350 ESDYTFVIE
+350 KSDYTFVIE

-389 RHQIQYSN
+389 RHQIQYN
-397 GEYKPYK
+397 EDTKTYEDYK
-404 FYVNE
+404 FYVNK
-409 EDLKNDGEFGFRFY
+409 EDLDNDGKFGFRFY

-430 WMGNE
+430 WMGN
-435 GKPNPDGDGS
+435 N
-445 DEKDLVGKEFGTDYE
+445 E
-460 LGADI
+460 LGKVFGPDFNFDTEI

-475 KETGAYAINVTSYN
+475 KETGAYAINVKSYE

-502 ADDAIVAP
+502 ADDAFVTP

-515 KTGDTGRSRITSSK
+515 KTGDTGRTRIESSE
-529 GKYEPFTIEN
+529 GKYKPFKIEN
-539 VSAGTKFC
+539 VIAGTKFC

-574 PYTTIGADRDFKLAE
+574 PYTTIGADRNFKLAE

-600 LADDNNV
+600 LADDNKV
-607 TFTVTKEPGSSVPVP
+607 TFTVTKEADPSFTVPT
-622 NTLYLRNS
+622 TLYLRNS
-630 RNGDGALIPM
+630 RNWDDTPIAM

-656 FAEVDYNASEDFAFH
+656 FAEVDYNANEDFQFN
-671 FIEREGTNWSDR
+671 FIEKNESNWPDR
-683 GIVCYPGG
+683 GIVCYPS
-691 TGNTSISANTPV
+691 TNELSVSANTPAR
-703 KINNVG
+703 IDNVG
-709 TLSDE
+709 TCTDN
-714 PNSAWT
+714 PDKAWT

-860 KMNRITRED
+860 EMNRITRED

-1000 KNMTKRELNNLFFN
+1000 EHMTERELNNLFFSN
-1014 NKDIV
+1014 SDIV
-1019 KSIMSEK
+1019 NSILSEK
-1026 RLPNGRDISVYD
+1026 MLPNGRSIKNC

-1052 AGTEYNMTFNKAM
+1052 AGTKYNMTFNKAM
-1065 TEADRNATRTLTTRH
+1065 TDADRKATRTLTTRH
-1080 YYFFPQE
+1080 YYFFPQQA
-1087 KGLHVHVN
+1087 GLHVHVN
-1095 IDEITDY
+1095 IDEILAG
-1102 KDKVESAEVAY
+1102 DKVESAEVAY

-1138 RDTKILHNVG
+1138 RKTEILHKVG
-1148 SALPLT
+1148 SALPRT
-1154 KDSEATNGIG
+1154 KDSEAANKIG
-1164 WYECKKHSITWDAP
+1164 WYECNKTWNAP
-1178 ENIQGEWRVNWIGD
+1178 DIEGNWLVNWIGD
-1192 EETGARREVAYDDNS
+1192 EATGARREVAYDDNS
-1207 AFVQFRLTITMKE
+1207 AFVQFRLTIKMK
-1220 EQQPA
+1220 QPA
-1225 SRAAEGDGKTMV
+1225 SRAAEGEGETQV
-1237 FYLPERV
+1237 YYLPERV
-1244 DVANDDNH
+1244 DVANDANH

-1276 ISEIVEDTDNGPAV
+1276 ISEIVDDTDNGPAV

>member
-1 MKHLITRLLLVMM
+1 MKHLITRLLLVMI
-14 CVCAI
+14 CACAI

-29 IAGNANF
+29 IAGKANF
-36 MDSETAQSPTTPWNT
+36 MDSKTVQSPEDSWNT
-51 DFVTQTTSGNS
+51 NFVTQSISENTG
-62 SDFYFWAPGE
+62 DFYFWATGE
-72 FKLSQAGST
+72 FMLSQAGST
-81 TDWDTFNNSVFQ
+81 TDRNTFNNSVFQ

-143 GVWST
+143 GAWST

-153 GETIYYFPNEKF
+153 GETIYYFPNENF

-177 DGTTVLCQT
+177 DETTVLCHNY
-186 DEYDP
+186 EFDP
-191 DYYKFTIPK
+191 DYYTFTVPK
-200 TGLTAVK
+200 EGLTAVK
-207 IERGPADQSNWWGNF
+207 IERGKADQSNWWGNF

-240 SDNGDNWSSAPSS
+240 SNNGNNWESAPSS
-253 WTNYVPLTEYPTYAY
+253 WTYYEPLTEPATYTY

-303 FAIRMDVNEEQR
+303 FAIRMDVNEVQR

-325 FTTTKSYSLTSTAT
+325 FTTTKSYSLTSTDI
-339 TNSCTFPSEAP
+339 TNSRTFPSEAP

-430 WMGNE
+430 WMGNNE
-435 GKPNPDGDGS
+435 FGK
-445 DEKDLVGKEFGTDYE
+445 VFGTDFNFDTE
-460 LGADI
+460 I

-475 KETGAYAINVTSYN
+475 KETGAYAINVKSYV
-489 PETNTVVFSLSKL
+489 PETNKVEFSLSKL
-502 ADDAIVAP
+502 EDGAIVAP
-510 ELYIH
+510 ELYI
-515 KTGDTGRSRITSSK
+515 KTGDNDRTRIESSE
-529 GKYEPFTIEN
+529 GKYKPFKIEN

-600 LADDNNV
+600 LANEGKV

-630 RNGDGALIPM
+630 KNGDDALIKM

-656 FAEVDYNASEDFAFH
+656 IAEVDYNANEDFAFH
-671 FIEREGTNWSDR
+671 FIEKEGTNWSDR

-691 TGNTSISANTPV
+691 TDNTPISANTPV
-703 KINNVG
+703 KINNVSSCDNNPG
-709 TLSDE
+709 
-714 PNSAWT
+714 SAWS
-720 YKSTEGGKITV
+720 YNSTESGKITV
-731 SVYFKKN
+731 MVYFKKN
-738 GYATVEVVGNS
+738 GTATVEIVGNS

-767 DGDLGGKDKN
+767 DGDLGGEDKN
-777 GETIARGINATR
+777 GETIAQGINATR
-789 WEADKDNWKLEYVGD
+789 WNADKDNWKLEYVGD

-825 NGSWELK
+825 NGSWELTYDNK
-832 DGNEIY
+832 PNEIY

-932 DAKVNPDMKS
+932 DAKVNPDMKKS
-942 ETEYWVRAAINS
+942 PKNGTGTIEYWVRAAINS

-1000 KNMTKRELNNLFFN
+1000 EHMTERELNNLFFSN
-1014 NKDIV
+1014 SDIV
-1019 KSIMSEK
+1019 NSILSEK
-1026 RLPNGRDISVYD
+1026 MLPNGRSIKNC

-1052 AGTEYNMTFNKAM
+1052 AGTKYNMTFNKAM
-1065 TEADRNATRTLTTRH
+1065 TDADRKATRTLTTRH
-1080 YYFFPQE
+1080 YYFFPQQ

-1095 IDEITDY
+1095 IDEILAG
-1102 KDKVESAEVAY
+1102 DKVESAKVDY

-1138 RDTKILHNVG
+1138 RDTKILHKVG
-1148 SALPLT
+1148 SALPRT
-1154 KDSEATNGIG
+1154 MDSEATNGIG
-1164 WYECKKHSITWDAP
+1164 WYECYKPWNAP
-1178 ENIQGEWRVNWIGD
+1178 DIEGNWLVNWIGD
-1192 EETGARREVAYDDNS
+1192 EATGARREVAYDDNS
-1207 AFVQFRLTITMKE
+1207 AFVQFRLTIKMK
-1220 EQQPA
+1220 QPV
-1225 SRAAEGDGKTMV
+1225 SRAADGEGETQV
-1237 FYLPERV
+1237 YYLPERV

-1276 ISEIVEDTDNGPAV
+1276 ISEIVDDTDNGPAV

>member
-1 MKHLITRLLLVMM
+1 MKHLITRLLLVMI
-14 CVCAI
+14 CACAI

-36 MDSETAQSPTTPWNT
+36 MDSETVQNPEDPWNEK
-51 DFVTQTTSGNS
+51 FVSQTISGDTG
-62 SDFYFWAPGE
+62 DFYFWATGI
-72 FKLSQAGST
+72 FKLSQADPAPTS
-81 TDWDTFNNSVFQ
+81 WKTFNDKVFQ
-93 ITATNSEPN
+93 ITESSIN
-102 WTNKSS
+102 WNGRDV
-108 SNVGASPSNP
+108 SNLGTGR
-118 KFIHLHVEANK
+118 KFIHLHIGPNNSNYV
-129 DKVEIQDEPFAGHE
+129 KVQDEPFAGHE
-143 GVWST
+143 GAWST
-148 TPFEE
+148 TPFVK

-177 DGTTVLCQT
+177 GRTTVLCHNY
-186 DEYDP
+186 EFDP
-191 DYYKFTIPK
+191 DYYTFTVPK
-200 TGLTAVK
+200 EGLTAVK
-207 IERGPADQSNWWGNF
+207 IERGKADQSNWWGNF

-227 SKDKGSNNCITME
+227 SKDKGTNNCITMDP
-240 SDNGDNWSSAPSS
+240 DNGNNWSSAPSS

-303 FAIRMDVNEEQR
+303 FAIRVDVNDKQR
-315 YWLIPATDID
+315 YWFIPATDIE
-325 FTTTKSYSLTSTAT
+325 FTTTKSYSLTSAAT
-339 TNSCTFPSEAP
+339 NDSRTFPSDAP
-350 ESDYTFVIE
+350 ASEYTFVIE
-359 FNGKKPSRLRVNPTA
+359 FKDNKPSRLRVNPTA

-389 RHQIQYSN
+389 RHQIQYN
-397 GEYKPYK
+397 ENTKTYEDYK
-404 FYVNE
+404 FYVNK
-409 EDLKNDGEFGFRFY
+409 EDLDNDGKFGFRFY

-430 WMGNE
+430 WMGNNE
-435 GKPNPDGDGS
+435 LGK
-445 DEKDLVGKEFGTDYE
+445 VFGTDFNFDTE
-460 LGADI
+460 I

-475 KETGAYAINVTSYN
+475 KETGAYAINVKSYE

-502 ADDAIVAP
+502 ADDAFVTP

-515 KTGDTGRSRITSSK
+515 KTGDTGRTRIESSE
-529 GKYEPFTIEN
+529 GKYKPFKIEN
-539 VSAGTKFC
+539 VIAGTKFC
-547 FYSAATDG
+547 FYSAATGG
-555 NRMGPVYTADLNV
+555 NSMGPVYTDGINV
-568 DTEGTL
+568 DAEGTL
-574 PYTTIGADRDFKLAE
+574 PYTTVGNGNTFKLAE
-589 AGTYIINVSEY
+589 AGTYTIKVSEY
-600 LADDNNV
+600 LADNNKV
-607 TFTVTKEPGSSVPVP
+607 TFTVTKEADPSFTVPT
-622 NTLYLRNS
+622 TLYLRNS
-630 RNGDGALIPM
+630 RNWDDTPIAM

-656 FAEVDYNASEDFAFH
+656 FAEVDYNANEDFQFN
-671 FIEREGTNWSDR
+671 FIEKNESNWPDR
-683 GIVCYPGG
+683 GIVCYPS
-691 TGNTSISANTPV
+691 TNELSVSANTPAR
-703 KINNVG
+703 IDNVG
-709 TLSDE
+709 TCTDN
-714 PNSAWT
+714 PDKAWT

-767 DGDLGGKDKN
+767 DGDLGGTDKN

-832 DGNEIY
+832 GGNEIY

-860 KMNRITRED
+860 EMNPITRED

-932 DAKVNPDMKS
+932 DAKVKPDKKS

-1000 KNMTKRELNNLFFN
+1000 EHMTERELNNLFFSN
-1014 NKDIV
+1014 SDIV
-1019 KSIMSEK
+1019 NSILSEK
-1026 RLPNGRDISVYD
+1026 MLPNGRSIKNC

-1052 AGTEYNMTFNKAM
+1052 AGTKYNMTFNKAM
-1065 TEADRNATRTLTTRH
+1065 TEADRNATRPLTTRH

-1095 IDEITDY
+1095 IDEIRG
-1102 KDKVESAEVAY
+1102 DKIEDDVKVAY
-1113 RLYKTDNQYNT
+1113 RLYKTDNYYNT
-1124 IAILHGSDVTAEGH
+1124 IAIHHGSDEKRGRWTE
-1138 RDTKILHNVG
+1138 TLHEVG
-1148 SALPLT
+1148 SALPRT

-1164 WYECKKHSITWDAP
+1164 WYECTEHNSSEWDAP
-1178 ENIQGEWRVNWIGD
+1178 SNIKGNWYVSWINGEG
-1192 EETGARREVAYDDNS
+1192 RREVAYDDNS
-1207 AFVQFRLTITMKE
+1207 AFVQFRLTIKMK
-1220 EQQPA
+1220 QPA
-1225 SRAAEGDGKTMV
+1225 SRAADGEGETQV
-1237 FYLPERV
+1237 YYLPERV
-1244 DVANDDNH
+1244 DVANDANH
-1252 YWFENSDLYAKLKA
+1252 YWFENNDLYVKLKA

-1276 ISEIVEDTDNGPAV
+1276 ISEIVDDTDNGPAV

-1297 RVDNPTAGNI
+1297 RVDNPAAGNI

>member
-1 MKHLITRLLLVMM
+1 MKHLITRLLLVMI
-14 CVCAI
+14 CACAI

-36 MDSETAQSPTTPWNT
+36 MDSETAQSSTEPWNT
-51 DFVTQTTSGNS
+51 KFVSQTISGDTG
-62 SDFYFWAPGE
+62 DFYFWAIGN
-72 FKLSQAGST
+72 FKLSQANPAP
-81 TDWDTFNNSVFQ
+81 TDWNTFNTNDVFQ
-93 ITATNSEPN
+93 IIENTIN
-102 WTNKSS
+102 WDGRNV
-108 SNVGASPSNP
+108 SNLGTGR
-118 KFIHLHVEANK
+118 KFIHLHIGPNDSNYV
-129 DKVEIQDEPFAGHE
+129 KVQDEPFEGHE
-143 GVWST
+143 GAWST
-148 TPFEE
+148 TPFVK
-153 GETIYYFPNEKF
+153 GETIYYFPNENF

-177 DGTTVLCQT
+177 DETTVLCQT

-200 TGLTAVK
+200 SGLTAVK
-207 IERGPADQSNWWGNF
+207 IQRGPADQSNWRGNF

-227 SKDKGSNNCITME
+227 SKDKGSNNCITMD
-240 SDNGDNWSSAPSS
+240 SDNRGNWSSAPSS
-253 WTNYVPLTEYPTYAY
+253 WTYYEPLTGPATYTY
-268 YFCSRSTES
+268 YFYSRSNES
-277 EEWQLQ
+277 EAWQPQ

-303 FAIRMDVNEEQR
+303 FAIRVDVNDKQR
-315 YWLIPATDID
+315 YWFIPATDIE
-325 FTTTKSYSLTSTAT
+325 FTTTKSYSLTSAAT
-339 TNSCTFPSEAP
+339 NDSRTFPSDAP
-350 ESDYTFVIE
+350 ASEYTFVIE
-359 FNGKKPSRLRVNPTA
+359 FKDNKPSRLRVNPTA

-397 GEYKPYK
+397 GAYKPYQ
-404 FYVNE
+404 FYVNQ
-409 EDLKNDGEFGFRFY
+409 EDLDNDGKFGFRFY

-430 WMGNE
+430 WMGNNE
-435 GKPNPDGDGS
+435 FGKVFGS
-445 DEKDLVGKEFGTDYE
+445 DINFDTE
-460 LGADI
+460 I

-475 KETGAYAINVTSYN
+475 KETGAYAINVKSYV
-489 PETNTVVFSLSKL
+489 PEKGKVVFTLTKL
-502 ADDAIVAP
+502 DTDVVLP
-510 ELYIH
+510 KLYIGGTWNNGLVNETE
-515 KTGDTGRSRITSSK
+515 KLQIPSSH
-529 GKYEPFTIEN
+529 GKYQPVTITVEDN
-539 VSAGTKFC
+539 CAFR
-547 FYSAATDG
+547 FYSEKTNG
-555 NRMGPVYTADLNV
+555 NWMGPVYTDGINV
-568 DTEGTL
+568 DAEGTL
-574 PYTTIGADRDFKLAE
+574 PYTTVGNGKTFKLAE
-589 AGTYIINVSEY
+589 AGTYTIKVSEY
-600 LADDNNV
+600 LADNNKV
-607 TFTVTKEPGSSVPVP
+607 TFTVTKEADPSFTVPT
-622 NTLYLRNS
+622 TLYLRNS
-630 RNGDGALIPM
+630 RNWDDTPIAM

-656 FAEVDYNASEDFAFH
+656 FAEVDYNANEDFQFN
-671 FIEREGTNWSDR
+671 FIEKNESNWPDR
-683 GIVCYPGG
+683 GIVCYPS
-691 TGNTSISANTPV
+691 TNELSVSANTPAR
-703 KINNVG
+703 IDNVG
-709 TLSDE
+709 TCTDN
-714 PNSAWT
+714 PDKAWT

-838 SHVIYINPEDVK
+838 SHVIYINTEDVK

-860 KMNRITRED
+860 KMNPITRED

-932 DAKVNPDMKS
+932 DAKVKPDKKS

-1000 KNMTKRELNNLFFN
+1000 KSMTERELNNLFFS

-1019 KSIMSEK
+1019 NSILKEG
-1026 RLPNGRDISVYD
+1026 RLPNGRDIKVYD

-1052 AGTEYNMTFNKAM
+1052 AGTKYNMTFNKAM
-1065 TEADRNATRTLTTRH
+1065 TDADRKATRTLTTRH
-1080 YYFFPQE
+1080 YYFFPQQA
-1087 KGLHVHVN
+1087 GLHVHVN
-1095 IDEITDY
+1095 IDEILAG
-1102 KDKVESAEVAY
+1102 DKVESAKVDY

-1138 RDTKILHNVG
+1138 RKTEILHKVG

-1164 WYECKKHSITWDAP
+1164 WYECEEHSITWDAP
-1178 ENIQGEWRVNWIGD
+1178 SNIEGNWRVSWIGD
-1192 EETGARREVAYDDNS
+1192 ETTGARREVAYDDNS
-1207 AFVQFRLTITMKE
+1207 AFVQFRLTIKMK
-1220 EQQPA
+1220 QPA

-1252 YWFENSDLYAKLKA
+1252 YWSENNDLYVKLKA

-1297 RVDNPTAGNI
+1297 RVDNPAAGNI

>member
-1 MKHLITRLLLVMM
+1 MI
-14 CVCAI
+14 CACAI

-36 MDSETAQSPTTPWNT
+36 MDSKTVLSPEDSWNPN
-51 DFVTQTTSGNS
+51 FVTESISGDTG
-62 SDFYFWAPGE
+62 DFYFWATGN
-72 FKLSQAGST
+72 FKLSQADPAP
-81 TDWDTFNNSVFQ
+81 TDWETFNTDKVFQ
-93 ITATNSEPN
+93 ITESTIN
-102 WTNKSS
+102 WDGRDV
-108 SNVGASPSNP
+108 SNLGTGC
-118 KFIHLHVEANK
+118 KFIHLHIGTGGSNYVN
-129 DKVEIQDEPFAGHE
+129 VQDEPFEGHE

-148 TPFEE
+148 TPFEK

-200 TGLTAVK
+200 SGLTAVK
-207 IERGPADQSNWWGNF
+207 IERGKADQSNWWGNF

-227 SKDKGSNNCITME
+227 SKDKGSKNCITM
-240 SDNGDNWSSAPSS
+240 DPDKGNNWSSAPSS

-350 ESDYTFVIE
+350 ASEYTFVIE
-359 FNGKKPSRLRVNPTA
+359 FKDNKPSRLRVNPTA

-397 GEYKPYK
+397 GAYKPYQ
-404 FYVNE
+404 FYVNQ
-409 EDLKNDGEFGFRFY
+409 EDLDNDGKFGFRFY

-430 WMGNE
+430 WMGNNE
-435 GKPNPDGDGS
+435 FGK
-445 DEKDLVGKEFGTDYE
+445 VFGTDINFDTE
-460 LGADI
+460 I

-475 KETGAYAINVTSYN
+475 EETGAYAINVKSYV
-489 PETNTVVFSLSKL
+489 PEKGKVVFTLTKL
-502 ADDAIVAP
+502 DTDVVLP
-510 ELYIH
+510 KLYIGGTWNNGLVNETE
-515 KTGDTGRSRITSSK
+515 KVQIPSSH
-529 GKYEPFTIEN
+529 GKYQPVTITVEDN
-539 VSAGTKFC
+539 CAFR
-547 FYSAATDG
+547 FYSEKTNG
-555 NRMGPVYTADLNV
+555 NWMGPVYTNGINV
-568 DTEGTL
+568 DAEGTL
-574 PYTTIGADRDFKLAE
+574 PYTTVGNGNTFKLAE
-589 AGTYIINVSEY
+589 AGTYTIKVSEY
-600 LADDNNV
+600 LAADNKV
-607 TFTVTKEPGSSVPVP
+607 TFTVTKKADPSFTVPAY
-622 NTLYLRNS
+622 LYLRNIKDL
-630 RNGDGALIPM
+630 NGTPIAM

-656 FAEVDYNASEDFAFH
+656 FAEVDYNANEDFQFN
-671 FIEREGTNWSDR
+671 FIEKNESNWPDR
-683 GIVCYPGG
+683 GIVCYPS
-691 TGNTSISANTPV
+691 TNELSVSANTPAR
-703 KINNVG
+703 IDNVG
-709 TLSDE
+709 TCTDN
-714 PNSAWT
+714 PDKAWT

-777 GETIARGINATR
+777 DETIARGINATR

-860 KMNRITRED
+860 EMNRITRED

-932 DAKVNPDMKS
+932 DAKDIPDMKS

-1000 KNMTKRELNNLFFN
+1000 KNMTERELNNLFFN
-1014 NKDIV
+1014 NSDIV
-1019 KSIMSEK
+1019 NSILNEDK
-1026 RLPNGRDISVYD
+1026 LPNGRDISVYD

-1052 AGTEYNMTFNKAM
+1052 AGTKYNMTFNKAM
-1065 TEADRNATRTLTTRH
+1065 TDADRKATRTLTTRH
-1080 YYFFPQE
+1080 YYFFPQQA
-1087 KGLHVHVN
+1087 GLHVHVN
-1095 IDEITDY
+1095 IDEILAG
-1102 KDKVESAEVAY
+1102 DKVESAKVDY

-1138 RDTKILHNVG
+1138 RDTEILHKVG

-1164 WYECKKHSITWDAP
+1164 WYECNKPWNAP
-1178 ENIQGEWRVNWIGD
+1178 DIEGNWLVNWIGD
-1192 EETGARREVAYDDNS
+1192 EATGARREVAYDDNS
-1207 AFVQFRLTITMKE
+1207 AFVQFRLTIKMKE

-1237 FYLPERV
+1237 FYLSERV

-1297 RVDNPTAGNI
+1297 RVDNPAAGNI

>member
-1 MKHLITRLLLVMM
+1 MKHLITRLLLVMI
-14 CVCAI
+14 CACAI

-36 MDSETAQSPTTPWNT
+36 MDSKTAQSSTFTLPG
-51 DFVTQTTSGNS
+51 VSQTTSGNS
-62 SDFYFWAPGE
+62 SDFYFWAIGE

-81 TDWDTFNNSVFQ
+81 TDWETFNNSALQ
-93 ITATNSEPN
+93 ITATTLT
-102 WTNKSS
+102 WGKSDVN
-108 SNVGASPSNP
+108 SNVGGSSSSP
-118 KFIHLHVEANK
+118 KFIHLHIELNK
-129 DKVEIQDEPFAGHE
+129 DKVEVQDEPFAGHE

-153 GETIYYFPNEKF
+153 GETIYYFPNENF

-177 DGTTVLCQT
+177 GGTTVLCHNY
-186 DEYDP
+186 EFNP
-191 DYYKFTIPK
+191 DYYTFTVPK
-200 TGLTAVK
+200 EGLTAVK
-207 IERGPADQSNWWGNF
+207 IERGKADQSNWWGNF

-227 SKDKGSNNCITME
+227 SKDKGSNNCITMD
-240 SDNGDNWSSAPSS
+240 SDNRGNWSSAPSS
-253 WTNYVPLTEYPTYAY
+253 WTYYEPLTGPATYTS
-268 YFCSRSTES
+268 YFYSRSNES
-277 EEWQLQ
+277 EAWQPQ
-283 TLVPEYGKCSFTR
+283 TLVPEYGKCSFTL

-303 FAIRMDVNEEQR
+303 FAIRMDVNGVQR
-315 YWLIPATDID
+315 YWLIPATAID

-350 ESDYTFVIE
+350 KSDYTFVIE

-389 RHQIQYSN
+389 RHQIQYN
-397 GEYKPYK
+397 EDTKTYEDYK
-404 FYVNE
+404 FYVNK
-409 EDLKNDGEFGFRFY
+409 EDLDNDGKFGFRFY

-430 WMGNE
+430 WMGNNE
-435 GKPNPDGDGS
+435 LGK
-445 DEKDLVGKEFGTDYE
+445 VFGTDFNFDTE
-460 LGADI
+460 I

-475 KETGAYAINVTSYN
+475 KETGAYAINVKSYE

-502 ADDAIVAP
+502 ADDAFVTP

-515 KTGDTGRSRITSSK
+515 KTGDTGRTRIESSE
-529 GKYEPFTIEN
+529 GKYKPFKIEN
-539 VSAGTKFC
+539 VIAGTKFC

-574 PYTTIGADRDFKLAE
+574 PYTTIGADRNFKLAE

-600 LADDNNV
+600 LADDNKV

-622 NTLYLRNS
+622 KTLYLRNS
-630 RNGDGALIPM
+630 RNGDGAPIAM

-656 FAEVDYNASEDFAFH
+656 FAEVDYNANEDFQFN
-671 FIEREGTNWSDR
+671 FIEKNESNWPDR
-683 GIVCYPGG
+683 GIVCYPSA
-691 TGNTSISANTPV
+691 NELSVSANTPAR
-703 KINNVG
+703 IDNVG
-709 TLSDE
+709 TCTDN
-714 PNSAWT
+714 PDKAWS
-720 YKSTEGGKITV
+720 YNSTEGGKITV

-767 DGDLGGKDKN
+767 DGDLGGTDKN

-891 GTQCNAVEGA
+891 GTQCNAVENA

-923 DYFIFYNME
+923 DYFIFYNMAGE
-932 DAKVNPDMKS
+932 NVEVNPDMKS

-1000 KNMTKRELNNLFFN
+1000 KNMTERELNNLFFN
-1014 NKDIV
+1014 NSDIV
-1019 KSIMSEK
+1019 NSILNEDK
-1026 RLPNGRDISVYD
+1026 LPNGRDISVYD

-1052 AGTEYNMTFNKAM
+1052 AGTKYNMTFNKAM
-1065 TEADRNATRTLTTRH
+1065 TDADRKATRTLTTRH
-1080 YYFFPQE
+1080 YYFFPQQA
-1087 KGLHVHVN
+1087 GLHVHVN
-1095 IDEITDY
+1095 IDEILAG
-1102 KDKVESAEVAY
+1102 DKVESAEVAY

-1138 RDTKILHNVG
+1138 RKTEILHKVG

-1164 WYECKKHSITWDAP
+1164 WYECEEHSITWDAP
-1178 ENIQGEWRVNWIGD
+1178 SNIEGNWRVSWIGD
-1192 EETGARREVAYDDNS
+1192 ETTGARREVAYDDNS
-1207 AFVQFRLTITMKE
+1207 AFVQFRLTIKMK
-1220 EQQPA
+1220 QPA
-1225 SRAAEGDGKTMV
+1225 SRAAEGEGETQV
-1237 FYLPERV
+1237 YYLPERV
-1244 DVANDDNH
+1244 DVANDANH

-1297 RVDNPTAGNI
+1297 RVDNPAAGNI

>member
-1 MKHLITRLLLVMM
+1 MM

-36 MDSETAQSPTTPWNT
+36 MDTKTVQSSSFTLPG
-51 DFVTQTTSGNS
+51 VSQTTSGNS
-62 SDFYFWAPGE
+62 SDFYFWATGE

-102 WTNKSS
+102 WTNKSN
-108 SNVGASPSNP
+108 SNVGASSSNP
-118 KFIHLHVEANK
+118 KFIHLHVELNK
-129 DKVEIQDEPFAGHE
+129 NKVEVQDEPFAGHE
-143 GVWST
+143 GVWA
-148 TPFEE
+148 FLN
-153 GETIYYFPNEKF
+153 GETIYYFPNENF

-177 DGTTVLCQT
+177 DGTTVLCQKY
-186 DEYDP
+186 EFDP
-191 DYYKFTIPK
+191 DYYTFTVPK
-200 TGLTAVK
+200 EGLTAVK
-207 IERGPADQSNWWGNF
+207 IGRGKADQSDWWDNF

-240 SDNGDNWSSAPSS
+240 SDNGNNWSSAPSS
-253 WTNYVPLTEYPTYAY
+253 WTYYEPLTETDTYTY
-268 YFCSRSTES
+268 YFCSRSSDS

-283 TLVPEYGKCSFTR
+283 TLMPEYGKCSFTR

-303 FAIRMDVNEEQR
+303 FAIRVDVNDKQR
-315 YWLIPATDID
+315 YWFIPATDIE
-325 FTTTKSYSLTSTAT
+325 FTTTKSYSLTSAAT
-339 TNSCTFPSEAP
+339 NDSRTFPSDAP
-350 ESDYTFVIE
+350 ASEYTFVIE
-359 FNGKKPSRLRVNPTA
+359 FKDNKPSRLRVNPPA
-374 AAYNQTLFV
+374 AAYNKTLFV

-397 GEYKPYK
+397 GAYTPYK
-404 FYVNE
+404 FYVNQ
-409 EDLKNDGEFGFRFY
+409 EDLDNDGEFGFRFY

-430 WMGNE
+430 WMGHNE
-435 GKPNPDGDGS
+435 FGK
-445 DEKDLVGKEFGTDYE
+445 VFGTDNDLNFDTE
-460 LGADI
+460 I

-475 KETGAYAINVTSYN
+475 KETGAYAINVKSYE
-489 PETNTVVFSLSKL
+489 PEKDKVVFTLTKL
-502 ADDAIVAP
+502 DTDVVLP
-510 ELYIH
+510 ELYIGGTWNNGLVNETE
-515 KTGDTGRSRITSSK
+515 KVQIPSSH
-529 GKYEPFTIEN
+529 GKYQPVTITVEDN
-539 VSAGTKFC
+539 CEFR
-547 FYSAATDG
+547 FYSQKKNG
-555 NRMGPVYTADLNV
+555 NWMGPVYTNGINV
-568 DTEGTL
+568 DAEGTL
-574 PYTTIGADRDFKLAE
+574 PYTTVGNDKTFKLAE
-589 AGTYIINVSEY
+589 AGTYTIRVSEY
-600 LADDNNV
+600 LANERKV
-607 TFTVTKEPGSSVPVP
+607 TFTVTKEANPSFTVPT
-622 NTLYLRNS
+622 TLYLRNIKDL
-630 RNGDGALIPM
+630 NGTPIAM

-671 FIEREGTNWSDR
+671 FIEKEGTNWSDR

-709 TLSDE
+709 TLTDE

-767 DGDLGGKDKN
+767 DGNLGGKDKN
-777 GETIARGINATR
+777 GETIAQGINATR
-789 WEADKDNWKLEYVGD
+789 WNADKDNWKLEYVGD

-825 NGSWELK
+825 NGSWELTYNNK
-832 DGNEIY
+832 PNEIY

-891 GTQCNAVEGA
+891 GTQCNAVENA

-932 DAKVNPDMKS
+932 NAKVNPDMKS

-1000 KNMTKRELNNLFFN
+1000 KNMTERELNNLFFN
-1014 NKDIV
+1014 NQDIV
-1019 KSIMSEK
+1019 TSILKEDK
-1026 RLPNGRDISVYD
+1026 LPNGRDISGYD

-1052 AGTEYNMTFNKAM
+1052 AGTKYNMTFNKAM

-1095 IDEITDY
+1095 IDEILAY

-1113 RLYKTDNQYNT
+1113 RLYKTDNYYNT
-1124 IAILHGSDVTAEGH
+1124 IAIHHGSDEERGRWTE
-1138 RDTKILHNVG
+1138 TLHEVG

-1154 KDSEATNGIG
+1154 KDSEATNRIG
-1164 WYECKKHSITWDAP
+1164 WYECTAHAKSEWDAP
-1178 ENIQGEWRVNWIGD
+1178 SSITGDNWYVSWIGD
-1192 EETGARREVAYDDNS
+1192 KGTGARREVAYDDNS
-1207 AFVQFRLTITMKE
+1207 AFVQFRLTIKMK
-1220 EQQPA
+1220 QPV
-1225 SRAAEGDGKTMV
+1225 SRAAEGEGETQV
-1237 FYLPERV
+1237 YYLPERV
-1244 DVANDDNH
+1244 DVANDANH

-1276 ISEIVEDTDNGPAV
+1276 ISEIVDDTDNGPAV

>member
-1 MKHLITRLLLVMM
+1 MKHLITRLLLVMI
-14 CVCAI
+14 CACAI

-36 MDSETAQSPTTPWNT
+36 MDTKTAQSPTTPWNT

-62 SDFYFWAPGE
+62 SDFYFWATGE

-81 TDWDTFNNSVFQ
+81 TDWNTFNNSVFQ

-129 DKVEIQDEPFAGHE
+129 DKVEVQDEPFADHE

-148 TPFEE
+148 TPFKE

-177 DGTTVLCQT
+177 DETIVLCQT

-200 TGLTAVK
+200 SGLTAVK

-253 WTNYVPLTEYPTYAY
+253 WTYYEPLTGPATYTY
-268 YFCSRSTES
+268 YFCSRSNDS
-277 EEWQLQ
+277 EKWQSQ

-303 FAIRMDVNEEQR
+303 FAIKMDVNGVQR

-325 FTTTKSYSLTSTAT
+325 FTTTKSYSLTSTAA

-389 RHQIQYSN
+389 CHQIQYN
-397 GEYKPYK
+397 EDTKTYEEYK
-404 FYVNE
+404 FYVNQ
-409 EDLKNDGEFGFRFY
+409 EDLDNDGEFGFRFY

-430 WMGNE
+430 WMGNNE
-435 GKPNPDGDGS
+435 FGK
-445 DEKDLVGKEFGTDYE
+445 VFGTDFNFDTE
-460 LGADI
+460 I

-475 KETGAYAINVTSYN
+475 KETGAYAINVKSYV
-489 PETNTVVFSLSKL
+489 PETNKVEFSLSKL
-502 ADDAIVAP
+502 KDGAIVAP
-510 ELYIH
+510 ELYI
-515 KTGDTGRSRITSSK
+515 KTGDNDRTRIVSSQ
-529 GKYEPFTIEN
+529 GKYKPFKIEN

-600 LADDNNV
+600 LANEGKV

-622 NTLYLRNS
+622 DTLYLRNS
-630 RNGDGALIPM
+630 KNGDDALIAM
-640 TRQDGA
+640 HCQDGA

-656 FAEVDYNASEDFAFH
+656 FAEVDYNANEDFAFH
-671 FIEREGTNWSDR
+671 FIEKEGTNWSDR
-683 GIVCYPGG
+683 GIVYYPGG

-703 KINNVG
+703 KINNVSSCANDPG
-709 TLSDE
+709 
-714 PNSAWT
+714 SAWS
-720 YKSTEGGKITV
+720 YNSTESGKITV
-731 SVYFKKN
+731 MVYFKKN
-738 GYATVEVVGNS
+738 GTATVEVVGNS

-777 GETIARGINATR
+777 GETIAQGINATR
-789 WEADKDNWKLEYVGD
+789 WNADKDNWKLEYVGD

-932 DAKVNPDMKS
+932 DAKVKPDMKKS
-942 ETEYWVRAAINS
+942 PKNGTETIEYWVRAAINS

-1000 KNMTKRELNNLFFN
+1000 KSMTERELNNLFFS

-1019 KSIMSEK
+1019 NSILNEG
-1026 RLPNGRDISVYD
+1026 RLPNGRDIKVYD
-1038 KVWIAKIP
+1038 KVWIAKVP

-1052 AGTEYNMTFNKAM
+1052 AGTKYNMTFNKAM
-1065 TEADRNATRTLTTRH
+1065 TDADRKATRTLTTRH
-1080 YYFFPQE
+1080 YYFFPQQA
-1087 KGLHVHVN
+1087 GLHVHVN
-1095 IDEITDY
+1095 IDEILAG
-1102 KDKVESAEVAY
+1102 DKVESAEVAY

-1138 RDTKILHNVG
+1138 RDTEILHKVG
-1148 SALPLT
+1148 SALPRT
-1154 KDSEATNGIG
+1154 KDSEATNKIG
-1164 WYECKKHSITWDAP
+1164 WYECTEHNSSEWDAP
-1178 ENIQGEWRVNWIGD
+1178 SNIKGNWYVSWINGEG
-1192 EETGARREVAYDDNS
+1192 RREVAYDDNS
-1207 AFVQFRLTITMKE
+1207 AFVQFRLTIKMK
-1220 EQQPA
+1220 QPA
-1225 SRAAEGDGKTMV
+1225 SRAAEGEGETQV

-1297 RVDNPTAGNI
+1297 RVDSPAAGNI

>member
-1 MKHLITRLLLVMM
+1 MM

-29 IAGNANF
+29 IAGKANF
-36 MDSETAQSPTTPWNT
+36 MDSETAQSPEDSWNEN
-51 DFVTQTTSGNS
+51 FVSQTISGDS
-62 SDFYFWAPGE
+62 GDFYFWATGD
-72 FKLSQAGST
+72 FKLSQANPAP
-81 TDWDTFNNSVFQ
+81 TDWNTFNTNDVFQ
-93 ITATNSEPN
+93 ITENTIN
-102 WTNKSS
+102 WDVHDV
-108 SNVGASPSNP
+108 SNLGTGC
-118 KFIHLHVEANK
+118 KFIHLHIGTSGSNYV
-129 DKVEIQDEPFAGHE
+129 KVQDEPFAGHE

-200 TGLTAVK
+200 SGLTAVK

-253 WTNYVPLTEYPTYAY
+253 WTNYVPLTDYPTYAY

-277 EEWQLQ
+277 DEWQLQ
-283 TLVPEYGKCSFTR
+283 TLVPKYDKCSFTR

-303 FAIRMDVNEEQR
+303 FAIRMDVNGVQR
-315 YWLIPATDID
+315 YWLIPATAID
-325 FTTTKSYSLTSTAT
+325 FTTTKSYSLTSTAA

-389 RHQIQYSN
+389 RHQIQYN
-397 GEYKPYK
+397 EDTKTYEDYK
-404 FYVNE
+404 FYVNQ
-409 EDLKNDGEFGFRFY
+409 EDLDNDGEFGFRFY

-430 WMGNE
+430 WMGNNE
-435 GKPNPDGDGS
+435 FGK
-445 DEKDLVGKEFGTDYE
+445 VFGTDFNFDTE
-460 LGADI
+460 I

-475 KETGAYAINVTSYN
+475 KETGAYAINVKSYV
-489 PETNTVVFSLSKL
+489 PETNKVEFSLSKL
-502 ADDAIVAP
+502 EDGAIVAP
-510 ELYIH
+510 ELYIN
-515 KTGDTGRSRITSSK
+515 TGDNVRTRIVSSQ
-529 GKYEPFTIEN
+529 GKYKPFKIEN

-547 FYSAATDG
+547 FYSADG
-555 NRMGPVYTADLNV
+555 KGMGPVYTPDLNV

-600 LADDNNV
+600 LANEGKV

-630 RNGDGALIPM
+630 KNGDDALIEM
-640 TRQDGA
+640 TCQDGA

-656 FAEVDYNASEDFAFH
+656 FAEVDYNANEDFAFH
-671 FIEREGTNWSDR
+671 FIEKEGTNWSDR
-683 GIVCYPGG
+683 GIVYYPGG
-691 TGNTSISANTPV
+691 TGNTPISANTPV
-703 KINNVG
+703 KINNVSSCDNDPG
-709 TLSDE
+709 
-714 PNSAWT
+714 SAWS
-720 YKSTEGGKITV
+720 YNSTESGKITV
-731 SVYFKKN
+731 MVYFKKN
-738 GYATVEVVGNS
+738 GTATVEVVGNS

-767 DGDLGGKDKN
+767 DGDLGGTDKN
-777 GETIARGINATR
+777 DETIARGINATR

-850 ANKMSDYRAF
+850 ANKMSDYREF

-932 DAKVNPDMKS
+932 DAKDKPDMKKS
-942 ETEYWVRAAINS
+942 PKNGTETIEYWVRAAINS

-1000 KNMTKRELNNLFFN
+1000 KSMTERELNNLFFN
-1014 NKDIV
+1014 NSDIV
-1019 KSIMSEK
+1019 NSILIED

-1052 AGTEYNMTFNKAM
+1052 AGTKYNMTFNKAM
-1065 TEADRNATRTLTTRH
+1065 TEADRKATRTLTTRH
-1080 YYFFPQE
+1080 YYFFPQQA
-1087 KGLHVHVN
+1087 GLHVHVN
-1095 IDEITDY
+1095 IDEILAG
-1102 KDKVESAEVAY
+1102 DKVESAEVDY

-1124 IAILHGSDVTAEGH
+1124 IAILHGSDVIAEGH
-1138 RDTKILHNVG
+1138 RDTEILHKVG
-1148 SALPLT
+1148 SALPRT
-1154 KDSEATNGIG
+1154 KDSEATNKIG
-1164 WYECKKHSITWDAP
+1164 WYECKEHSITWDAP
-1178 ENIQGEWRVNWIGD
+1178 SNIEGNWRVSWIGD
-1192 EETGARREVAYDDNS
+1192 ETTGARREVAYDDNS
-1207 AFVQFRLTITMKE
+1207 AFVQFRLTIKMK
-1220 EQQPA
+1220 QPA
-1225 SRAAEGDGKTMV
+1225 SRAADSEGETQV
-1237 FYLPERV
+1237 YYLPERV
-1244 DVANDDNH
+1244 DVANDANH
-1252 YWFENSDLYAKLKA
+1252 YWFENNDLYVKLKA

-1276 ISEIVEDTDNGPAV
+1276 ISEIVDDTDNGPAV

>member
-1 MKHLITRLLLVMM
+1 MI
-14 CVCAI
+14 CACAI

-36 MDSETAQSPTTPWNT
+36 MDSKTAQSPTTPWNT

-62 SDFYFWAPGE
+62 SDFYFWATGE

-81 TDWDTFNNSVFQ
+81 TDWNTFNNSVFQ

-108 SNVGASPSNP
+108 SNVGASSSNP
-118 KFIHLHVEANK
+118 KFIHLHVELNK
-129 DKVEIQDEPFAGHE
+129 NKVEIQDEPFAGHE

-153 GETIYYFPNEKF
+153 GETIYYFPNENF

-177 DGTTVLCQT
+177 GETTVLCHNY
-186 DEYDP
+186 EFDP
-191 DYYKFTIPK
+191 DYYTFTVPK
-200 TGLTAVK
+200 EGLTAVK
-207 IERGPADQSNWWGNF
+207 IERGKADQSNWWGNF
-222 TAELK
+222 TVELK
-227 SKDKGSNNCITME
+227 SKDKGSNNCITMK
-240 SDNGDNWSSAPSS
+240 SDNGDNWESAPSS
-253 WTNYVPLTEYPTYAY
+253 WTYYEPLTEPATYTY
-268 YFCSRSTES
+268 YFCSRSFDS

-283 TLVPEYGKCSFTR
+283 TLMPEYGKCSFTR

-303 FAIRMDVNEEQR
+303 FAIRMDVNDKQR
-315 YWLIPATDID
+315 YWFIPATDIE
-325 FTTTKSYSLTSTAT
+325 FTTTKSYSLTSAAT
-339 TNSCTFPSEAP
+339 NDSRTFPSDAP
-350 ESDYTFVIE
+350 ASEYTFVIE
-359 FNGKKPSRLRVNPTA
+359 FKDNKPSRLRVNPTA

-389 RHQIQYSN
+389 RHQIQYN
-397 GEYKPYK
+397 EDTKTYEDYK
-404 FYVNE
+404 FYVNK
-409 EDLKNDGEFGFRFY
+409 EDLDNDGKFGFRFY

-430 WMGNE
+430 WMGNNE
-435 GKPNPDGDGS
+435 FGK
-445 DEKDLVGKEFGTDYE
+445 VFGTDPDSDFKFDTE
-460 LGADI
+460 I

-475 KETGAYAINVTSYN
+475 KETGAYAINVKSYE

-502 ADDAIVAP
+502 ADDAFVTP

-515 KTGDTGRSRITSSK
+515 KTGDTGRTRIESSE
-529 GKYEPFTIEN
+529 GKYKSFKIEN
-539 VSAGTKFC
+539 VIAGTKFC

-574 PYTTIGADRDFKLAE
+574 PYTTIGADRNFKLAE

-600 LADDNNV
+600 LADDNKV
-607 TFTVTKEPGSSVPVP
+607 TFTVTKEADPSFTVPT
-622 NTLYLRNS
+622 TLYLRNS
-630 RNGDGALIPM
+630 RNWDDTPIAM

-656 FAEVDYNASEDFAFH
+656 FAEVDYNANEDFQFN
-671 FIEREGTNWSDR
+671 FIEKNESNWPDR
-683 GIVCYPGG
+683 GIVCYPS
-691 TGNTSISANTPV
+691 TNELSVSANTPAR
-703 KINNVG
+703 IDNVG
-709 TLSDE
+709 TCTDN
-714 PNSAWT
+714 PDKAWT

-777 GETIARGINATR
+777 DETIARGINATR

-860 KMNRITRED
+860 EMNRITRED

-932 DAKVNPDMKS
+932 DAKDIPDMKS

-1000 KNMTKRELNNLFFN
+1000 KNMTERELNNLFFN
-1014 NKDIV
+1014 NSDIV
-1019 KSIMSEK
+1019 NSILNEDK
-1026 RLPNGRDISVYD
+1026 LPNGRDISVYD

-1052 AGTEYNMTFNKAM
+1052 AGTKYNMTFNKAM
-1065 TEADRNATRTLTTRH
+1065 TDADRKATRTLTTRH
-1080 YYFFPQE
+1080 YYFFPQQA
-1087 KGLHVHVN
+1087 GLHVHVN
-1095 IDEITDY
+1095 IDEILAG
-1102 KDKVESAEVAY
+1102 DKVESAKVDY

-1138 RDTKILHNVG
+1138 RDTEILHKVG

-1164 WYECKKHSITWDAP
+1164 WYECNKPWNAP
-1178 ENIQGEWRVNWIGD
+1178 DIEGNWLVNWIGD
-1192 EETGARREVAYDDNS
+1192 EATGARREVAYDDNS
-1207 AFVQFRLTITMKE
+1207 AFVQFRLTIKMKE

-1297 RVDNPTAGNI
+1297 RVDNPAAGNI

>member
-1 MKHLITRLLLVMM
+1 MI
-14 CVCAI
+14 CACAI

-29 IAGNANF
+29 IAGKANF
-36 MDSETAQSPTTPWNT
+36 MDSETVQSPEDSWSPN
-51 DFVTQTTSGNS
+51 FVSQTISGDTG
-62 SDFYFWAPGE
+62 DFYFWATGN
-72 FKLSQAGST
+72 FKLSQADPAPTS
-81 TDWDTFNNSVFQ
+81 WETFNPDKVFQ
-93 ITATNSEPN
+93 ITESKIYWNGRDV
-102 WTNKSS
+102 
-108 SNVGASPSNP
+108 SNLGTGR
-118 KFIHLHVEANK
+118 KFIHLHIGPNDSNYV
-129 DKVEIQDEPFAGHE
+129 KVQDEPFEGHE
-143 GVWST
+143 GAWST
-148 TPFEE
+148 TPFEK
-153 GETIYYFPNEKF
+153 GETIYYFPNENF

-177 DGTTVLCQT
+177 GGTTVLCHNY
-186 DEYDP
+186 EFDP
-191 DYYKFTIPK
+191 DYYTFTVPK
-200 TGLTAVK
+200 EGLTAVK
-207 IERGPADQSNWWGNF
+207 IERGKADQSNWWGNF

-227 SKDKGSNNCITME
+227 SKDKGTNNCITMD
-240 SDNGDNWSSAPSS
+240 SDNRGNWSSAPSS
-253 WTNYVPLTEYPTYAY
+253 WTYYEPLTGPATYTY
-268 YFCSRSTES
+268 YFYSRSNES
-277 EEWQLQ
+277 EAWQPQ

-303 FAIRMDVNEEQR
+303 FAIRVDVNDKQR
-315 YWLIPATDID
+315 YWFIPATDIE
-325 FTTTKSYSLTSTAT
+325 FTTTKSYSLTSAAT
-339 TNSCTFPSEAP
+339 NDSRTFPSDAP
-350 ESDYTFVIE
+350 ASEYTFVIE
-359 FNGKKPSRLRVNPTA
+359 FKDNKPSRLRVNPTA

-397 GEYKPYK
+397 GAYKPYQ
-404 FYVNE
+404 FYVNQ
-409 EDLKNDGEFGFRFY
+409 EDLDNDGKFGFRFY

-430 WMGNE
+430 WMGN
-435 GKPNPDGDGS
+435 N
-445 DEKDLVGKEFGTDYE
+445 EFGKVFGPDPDSDFKFDTE
-460 LGADI
+460 I

-475 KETGAYAINVTSYN
+475 KETGAYAINVKSYE

-502 ADDAIVAP
+502 ADDAFVTP

-515 KTGDTGRSRITSSK
+515 KTGDTGRTRIESSE
-529 GKYEPFTIEN
+529 GKYKPFKIEN
-539 VSAGTKFC
+539 VIAGTKFC

-574 PYTTIGADRDFKLAE
+574 PYTTIGADRNFKLAE

-600 LADDNNV
+600 LAADNKV

-622 NTLYLRNS
+622 KTLYLRNS
-630 RNGDGALIPM
+630 RNGDGAPIAM

-651 NTCKF
+651 NKCKF
-656 FAEVDYNASEDFAFH
+656 FAEVDYNANEDFAFH
-671 FIEREGTNWSDR
+671 FIEKEGTNWSDR

-691 TGNTSISANTPV
+691 TDNTPISANTPV
-703 KINNVG
+703 KINNVSSCTNDPG
-709 TLSDE
+709 
-714 PNSAWT
+714 SAWS
-720 YKSTEGGKITV
+720 YNSTESGKITV
-731 SVYFKKN
+731 MVYFKKN
-738 GYATVEVVGNS
+738 GTATVEVVGNS

-767 DGDLGGKDKN
+767 DGDLGGTDKN
-777 GETIARGINATR
+777 GETIARGINTTR
-789 WEADKDNWKLEYVGD
+789 WNADKDNWKFEYMGD
-804 GWYRFDSF
+804 GWYRFNSF

-825 NGSWELK
+825 GGSWEIANN
-832 DGNEIY
+832 DIF
-838 SHVIYINPEDVK
+838 SHVICVLEDDVK
-850 ANKMSDYRAF
+850 ANKLSDYRAF
-860 KMNRITRED
+860 KMNRITRDD
-869 ITKGREYRVRK
+869 IRNGREYRVRK
-880 RSADVSGGSNL
+880 RDESQTNGSNL

-901 VFWFNPGNDTEAPRI
+901 ELWFNPGNDTEAPRI

-932 DAKVNPDMKS
+932 KAGEGVFDPDMKIS
-942 ETEYWVRAAINS
+942 LNEQGTDEYWARAAINS

-1000 KNMTKRELNNLFFN
+1000 KSMTERELNNLFFS

-1019 KSIMSEK
+1019 NSILNEG
-1026 RLPNGRDISVYD
+1026 RLPNGRDIKVYD

-1052 AGTEYNMTFNKAM
+1052 AGTKYNMTFNKAM
-1065 TEADRNATRTLTTRH
+1065 TDADRKATHTLTTRH
-1080 YYFFPQE
+1080 YYFFPQQ

-1095 IDEITDY
+1095 IDEILAG
-1102 KDKVESAEVAY
+1102 DKVESAEVAY

-1138 RDTKILHNVG
+1138 RKTEILHRVG
-1148 SALPLT
+1148 SALPRT
-1154 KDSEATNGIG
+1154 KDSEATNKIG
-1164 WYECKKHSITWDAP
+1164 WYECTKHNKSEWDAP
-1178 ENIQGEWRVNWIGD
+1178 SNIEDNWYVSWINGEG
-1192 EETGARREVAYDDNS
+1192 RREVAYDDNS
-1207 AFVQFRLTITMKE
+1207 AFVQFRLTIKMK
-1220 EQQPA
+1220 QPA
-1225 SRAAEGDGKTMV
+1225 SRAAEGEGETQV
-1237 FYLPERV
+1237 YYLPERV
-1244 DVANDDNH
+1244 DVANDANH

-1276 ISEIVEDTDNGPAV
+1276 ISEIVDDTDNGPAV

>member
-1 MKHLITRLLLVMM
+1 MI
-14 CVCAI
+14 CACAI

-36 MDSETAQSPTTPWNT
+36 MDSKTVLSPEDSWNEN
-51 DFVTQTTSGNS
+51 FVTESISGDTG
-62 SDFYFWAPGE
+62 DFYFWATGN
-72 FKLSQAGST
+72 FKLSQADPAP
-81 TDWDTFNNSVFQ
+81 TDWETFNTDKVFQ
-93 ITATNSEPN
+93 ITESTIN
-102 WTNKSS
+102 WNVHDV
-108 SNVGASPSNP
+108 SNLGTGC
-118 KFIHLHVEANK
+118 KFIHLHIGTGGSNYV
-129 DKVEIQDEPFAGHE
+129 KVQDEPFAGHE

-200 TGLTAVK
+200 SGLTAVK

-315 YWLIPATDID
+315 YWLIPATAID
-325 FTTTKSYSLTSTAT
+325 FTTTKSYSLTSTAA

-404 FYVNE
+404 FYVNQ
-409 EDLKNDGEFGFRFY
+409 EDLDNDGGFGFRFY

-430 WMGNE
+430 WMGNNE
-435 GKPNPDGDGS
+435 FGK
-445 DEKDLVGKEFGTDYE
+445 VFGTDFNFDTE
-460 LGADI
+460 I

-475 KETGAYAINVTSYN
+475 KETGAYAINVKSYV
-489 PETNTVVFSLSKL
+489 PETNKVEFSLSKL
-502 ADDAIVAP
+502 EDGAIVAP
-510 ELYIH
+510 ELYIRI
-515 KTGDTGRSRITSSK
+515 GDNGRTRIESSQ
-529 GKYEPFTIEN
+529 GKYNPFKIEN

-589 AGTYIINVSEY
+589 AGTYIMNVSEY
-600 LADDNNV
+600 LANEGKV

-630 RNGDGALIPM
+630 RNGDDALIPM
-640 TRQDGA
+640 TCQEGA

-651 NTCKF
+651 NTRKF
-656 FAEVDYNASEDFAFH
+656 FAEVDYNANEDFAFH
-671 FIEREGTNWSDR
+671 FIEKEGTNWSDR

-691 TGNTSISANTPV
+691 TDNTPISANTPV
-703 KINNVG
+703 KINNVSSCANDPG
-709 TLSDE
+709 
-714 PNSAWT
+714 SAWS
-720 YKSTEGGKITV
+720 YNSTESGKITV
-731 SVYFKKN
+731 MVYFKKN
-738 GYATVEVVGNS
+738 GTATVEVVGNS

-767 DGDLGGKDKN
+767 DGDLGGTDKN

-932 DAKVNPDMKS
+932 AAKVNPDMKKS
-942 ETEYWVRAAINS
+942 PKNGTETIEYWVRAAINS

-1000 KNMTKRELNNLFFN
+1000 KSMTERELNNLFFN
-1014 NKDIV
+1014 NSDIV
-1019 KSIMSEK
+1019 NSILNED

-1052 AGTEYNMTFNKAM
+1052 AGTKYNMTFNKAM

-1095 IDEITDY
+1095 IDEITAY

-1113 RLYKTDNQYNT
+1113 RLYKTDNYYNT
-1124 IAILHGSDVTAEGH
+1124 IAIHHGSDVTAEGH
-1138 RDTKILHNVG
+1138 RKTEILHRVG
-1148 SALPLT
+1148 SALPRT
-1154 KDSEATNGIG
+1154 KDSEATNKIG
-1164 WYECKKHSITWDAP
+1164 WYECNKPWNAP
-1178 ENIQGEWRVNWIGD
+1178 DIEGNWLVNWIGD
-1192 EETGARREVAYDDNS
+1192 EATGARREVAYDDNS
-1207 AFVQFRLTITMKE
+1207 VFVQFRLTITMKE

-1297 RVDNPTAGNI
+1297 RVDSPAAGNI